1 MAKINL
7 LSPMVFNRIAAG
19 EVVEKP
25 CSVVKELVENSID
38 SGATNITVS
47 IERGGLG
54 KIEVTDNGSGIEF
67 DDLKNALL
75 PHATSK
81 ISKIED
87 LDQIA
92 TLGFRGE
99 ALSSIASVCEIEIIS
114 KTKDCEYGGKVKCL
128 FGQMEELTQIASI
141 DGTRIVVR
149 NLFHNVPARL
159 KFVRKDKT
167 EENDITN
174 FMARLILANPQI
186 SFSYLAD
193 GKQIYKHKGSDLK
206 TAICDIYGDGIEKD
220 LIEVKENKGNARLFG
235 YISRPEIAKANRTY
249 QTLIING
256 RYVINYMISSAI
268 SNVYEDFLMKGK
280 FPLYVLCLEIPFDE
294 VDVNVHPNKLE
305 VKFENS
311 SEIFSLFNSA
321 CFHALRKTNF
331 TTTPVSTLHE
341 FLSDDDNTIKFS
353 APVVGSVRLDTNEGV
368 SFKTPMQSATSNE
381 ELNFN
386 SKTSMLSEI
395 ILNQVQ
401 GEEKSTYKQDKLFS
415 VEEPPKIICTLF
427 DTYILL
433 QKGDDIYLVDQHA
446 AHERLNYDKLKQR
459 MASMSGLGQEVTVP
473 IVINV
478 NAQEENFLLDF
489 KNVFEEIGFKIEE
502 FGKGCYRVYEIPFI
516 LSGKDINEYF
526 QDIFKN
532 LNTFVNKPLDFIKDD
547 LCQKACKSSVKAG
560 NKLSNDEIRYLINK
574 LFENDATLLCPHG
587 RPIIVKL
594 TKTDIEKWFK
604 RIV

>member
-38 SGATNITVS
+38 SGATSISVS
-47 IERGGLG
+47 VERGGLG

-75 PHATSK
+75 AHATSK
-81 ISKIED
+81 ISKLED
-87 LDQIA
+87 LDNIG

-99 ALSSIASVCEIEIIS
+99 ALSSIASVSEIEIIS
-114 KTKDCEYGGKVKCL
+114 KTQDCEYGGKIRCL
-128 FGQMEELTQIASI
+128 FGRMEELTQIASI
-141 DGTRIVVR
+141 DGTRISVK

-174 FMARLILANPQI
+174 YMARLILANPHI
-186 SFSYLAD
+186 SFSYVAD
-193 GKQIYKHKGSDLK
+193 GKQVYKHKASDLK
-206 TAICDIYGDGIEKD
+206 TAICDIYGEEIGKD
-220 LIEVKENKGNARLFG
+220 LIEVNQTRGNMTLHG

-268 SNVYEDFLMKGK
+268 SNVYEDYLMKGK
-280 FPLYVLCLEIPFDE
+280 FPLYVLCLDLPVDE

-311 SEIFSLFNSA
+311 GAIFSLFSDA
-321 CFHALRKTNF
+321 CFHALHETNF
-331 TTTPVSTLHE
+331 TTTPVSPVEEVAT
-341 FLSDDDNTIKFS
+341 DNFIKFS
-353 APVVGSVRLDTNEGV
+353 APTVERVTLGVNEGV
-368 SFKTPMQSATSNE
+368 SFQNE
-381 ELNFN
+381 EKPDENITFN
-386 SKTSMLSEI
+386 SKTSLLSEI
-395 ILNQVQ
+395 ILKQVQ
-401 GEEKSTYKQDKLFS
+401 GEDKSLYKQDELFR
-415 VEEPPKIICTLF
+415 VEEPTRILCTLF

-433 QKGDDIYLVDQHA
+433 QKGDDIFLVDQHA
-446 AHERLNYDKLKQR
+446 AHERLNYDKLKQKLET
-459 MASMSGLGQEVTVP
+459 MTNISQSLVLPV
-473 IVINV
+473 IINV
-478 NAQEENFLLDF
+478 NNQEDNFLQE
-489 KNVFEEIGFKIEE
+489 NQQVFEQIGFKIEE
-502 FGKGCYRVYEIPFI
+502 YGKCCYRVFEIPFV
-516 LSGKDINEYF
+516 LAGKDINEYF

-560 NKLSNDEIRYLINK
+560 NKLSNEEIKILIDSLATNK
-574 LFENDATLLCPHG
+574 STLLCPHG

-594 TKTDIEKWFK
+594 TRTDIEKWFK

>member
-1 MAKINL
+1 M

-38 SGATNITVS
+38 SGATSISVS
-47 IERGGLG
+47 VERGGLG

-75 PHATSK
+75 AHATSK
-81 ISKIED
+81 ISKLED
-87 LDQIA
+87 LDNIG

-99 ALSSIASVCEIEIIS
+99 ALSSIASVSEIEIIS
-114 KTKDCEYGGKVKCL
+114 KTLDCDFGGKIKCL
-128 FGQMEELTQIASI
+128 FGHMEELTQIASI
-141 DGTRIVVR
+141 DGTRISVK

-174 FMARLILANPQI
+174 YMARLILANPHI
-186 SFSYLAD
+186 SFSYVAD
-193 GKQIYKHKGSDLK
+193 GKQVYKHKASDLK
-206 TAICDIYGDGIEKD
+206 TAICDIYGEEIGKD
-220 LIEVKENKGNARLFG
+220 LIEVNQTRGNMTLHG

-268 SNVYEDFLMKGK
+268 SNVYEDYLMKGK
-280 FPLYVLCLEIPFDE
+280 FPLYVLCLDLPVDE

-311 SEIFSLFNSA
+311 GAIFSLCSDA
-321 CFHALRKTNF
+321 CFHALHETNF
-331 TTTPVSTLHE
+331 TTTPASPVEEIETNN
-341 FLSDDDNTIKFS
+341 FIKFS
-353 APVVGSVRLDTNEGV
+353 APIVERVTLGVNEGV
-368 SFKTPMQSATSNE
+368 SFQNE
-381 ELNFN
+381 EKTDENITFN
-386 SKTSMLSEI
+386 SKTSLLSEI
-395 ILNQVQ
+395 ILKQVQ
-401 GEEKSTYKQDKLFS
+401 GEDKSLYKQDEFFR
-415 VEEPPKIICTLF
+415 VEEPTRILCTLF

-459 MASMSGLGQEVTVP
+459 LETMTNISQSLVLPV
-473 IVINV
+473 IINV
-478 NAQEENFLLDF
+478 NNQEDNFLQE
-489 KNVFEEIGFKIEE
+489 NQQVFEQIGFKIEE
-502 FGKGCYRVYEIPFI
+502 YGKCCYRVFEIPFV
-516 LSGKDINEYF
+516 LAGKDINEYF
-526 QDIFKN
+526 QDVFKN

-560 NKLSNDEIRYLINK
+560 NKLTNEEIKILIDSLATNK
-574 LFENDATLLCPHG
+574 STLLCPHG

-594 TKTDIEKWFK
+594 TRTDIEKWFK

>member
-7 LSPMVFNRIAAG
+7 LSPMIFNRIAAG

-38 SGATNITVS
+38 SGASDISVC
-47 IERGGLG
+47 IEHGGLG

-75 PHATSK
+75 AHATSK
-81 ISKIED
+81 ISKLED
-87 LDQIA
+87 LDNIG

-99 ALSSIASVCEIEIIS
+99 ALSSIASVSEIEIIS
-114 KTKDCEYGGKVKCL
+114 KTPDCEFGGKIKCL
-128 FGQMEELTQIASI
+128 FGHMEELTQIASI
-141 DGTRIVVR
+141 DGTRISVK

-174 FMARLILANPQI
+174 FMARLILANPHI
-186 SFSYLAD
+186 SFSYTAD
-193 GKQIYKHKGSDLK
+193 GKQIYKHKASDLK
-206 TAICDIYGDGIEKD
+206 TAICDIYGEEIGKD
-220 LIEVKENKGNARLFG
+220 LIEVNQTRGNMTLHG

-268 SNVYEDFLMKGK
+268 SNVYEDYLMKGK
-280 FPLYVLCLEIPFDE
+280 FPLYVLCLDLPVDE

-311 SEIFSLFNSA
+311 GAIFSLFSDA
-321 CFHALRKTNF
+321 CFHALHEINF
-331 TTTPVSTLHE
+331 TTTPVSPVEEVAT
-341 FLSDDDNTIKFS
+341 DNYIKFS
-353 APVVGSVRLDTNEGV
+353 APTVERVTLGVNEGV
-368 SFKTPMQSATSNE
+368 SFQNE
-381 ELNFN
+381 EKPDENITFN
-386 SKTSMLSEI
+386 SKTSLLSEI
-395 ILNQVQ
+395 ILKQVQ
-401 GEEKSTYKQDKLFS
+401 GEDKSLYKQDELFR
-415 VEEPPKIICTLF
+415 VEEPTRILCTLF

-433 QKGDDIYLVDQHA
+433 QKGDDIFLVDQHA

-459 MASMSGLGQEVTVP
+459 LETMTNISQSLVLPV
-473 IVINV
+473 IINV
-478 NAQEENFLLDF
+478 NNQEDNFLQENQ
-489 KNVFEEIGFKIEE
+489 KVFEQIGFKIEE
-502 FGKGCYRVYEIPFI
+502 YGKCCYRVFEIPFV
-516 LSGKDINEYF
+516 LAGKDINEYF
-526 QDIFKN
+526 QDVFKN

-560 NKLSNDEIRYLINK
+560 NKLSNEEIKILIDSLATNK
-574 LFENDATLLCPHG
+574 STLLCPHG

-594 TKTDIEKWFK
+594 TRTDIEKWFK

>member
-7 LSPMVFNRIAAG
+7 LSPMIFNRIAAG

-38 SGATNITVS
+38 SGATSISVS
-47 IERGGLG
+47 VERGGLG

-67 DDLKNALL
+67 DELKNALL
-75 PHATSK
+75 AHATSK
-81 ISKIED
+81 ISKLED
-87 LDQIA
+87 LDNIG

-99 ALSSIASVCEIEIIS
+99 ALSSIASVSEIEIIS
-114 KTKDCEYGGKVKCL
+114 KTPDCEFGGKIKCL
-128 FGQMEELTQIASI
+128 FGRMEELTQIASI
-141 DGTRIVVR
+141 DGTRISVK

-174 FMARLILANPQI
+174 FMARLILANPHI
-186 SFSYLAD
+186 SFSYVAD
-193 GKQIYKHKGSDLK
+193 GKQVYKHKASDLK
-206 TAICDIYGDGIEKD
+206 TAICDIYGEEIGKD
-220 LIEVKENKGNARLFG
+220 LIEVNQTRGNMTLHG

-268 SNVYEDFLMKGK
+268 SNVYEDYLMKGK
-280 FPLYVLCLEIPFDE
+280 FPLYVLCLDLPVDE

-311 SEIFSLFNSA
+311 SLIFSLFSDA
-321 CFHALRKTNF
+321 CFHALHETNF
-331 TTTPVSTLHE
+331 TTTPVSPVEEIET
-341 FLSDDDNTIKFS
+341 DNFIKFS
-353 APVVGSVRLDTNEGV
+353 APTVERVTLGVNEGV
-368 SFKTPMQSATSNE
+368 SFQNE
-381 ELNFN
+381 EKPDENITFN
-386 SKTSMLSEI
+386 SKTSLLSEI
-395 ILNQVQ
+395 ILKQVQ
-401 GEEKSTYKQDKLFS
+401 GEDKSLYKQDELFR
-415 VEEPPKIICTLF
+415 VEEPTRILCTLF

-433 QKGDDIYLVDQHA
+433 QKGDDIFLVDQHA

-459 MASMSGLGQEVTVP
+459 LETMTNISQSLVLPV
-473 IVINV
+473 IINV
-478 NAQEENFLLDF
+478 NNQEDNFLQE
-489 KNVFEEIGFKIEE
+489 NQQVFEQIGFKIEE
-502 FGKGCYRVYEIPFI
+502 YGKCCYRVFEIPFV
-516 LSGKDINEYF
+516 LAGKDINEYF
-526 QDIFKN
+526 QDVFKN

-560 NKLSNDEIRYLINK
+560 NKLSNEEIKILIDSLATNK
-574 LFENDATLLCPHG
+574 STLLCPHG

-594 TKTDIEKWFK
+594 TRTDIEKWFK

>member
-7 LSPMVFNRIAAG
+7 LSPMIFNRIAAG

-38 SGATNITVS
+38 SGASDISVC

-75 PHATSK
+75 AHATSK
-81 ISKIED
+81 ISKLED
-87 LDQIA
+87 LDNIG

-99 ALSSIASVCEIEIIS
+99 ALSSIASVSEIEIIS
-114 KTKDCEYGGKVKCL
+114 KTPDCEFGGKIKCL
-128 FGQMEELTQIASI
+128 FGHMEELTQIASI
-141 DGTRIVVR
+141 DGTRISVK

-174 FMARLILANPQI
+174 FMARLILANPHI
-186 SFSYLAD
+186 SFSYTAD
-193 GKQIYKHKGSDLK
+193 GKQIYKHKASDLK
-206 TAICDIYGDGIEKD
+206 TAICDIYGEEIEKD
-220 LIEVKENKGNARLFG
+220 LIEVNQTRGNMTLHG

-268 SNVYEDFLMKGK
+268 SNVYEDYLMKGK
-280 FPLYVLCLEIPFDE
+280 FPLYVLCLDLPVDE

-311 SEIFSLFNSA
+311 GLIFSLFSDA
-321 CFHALRKTNF
+321 CFHALHETNF
-331 TTTPVSTLHE
+331 TTTPVSPVEEAAT
-341 FLSDDDNTIKFS
+341 DNYIKFS
-353 APVVGSVRLDTNEGV
+353 APTVERVTLGVNEGV
-368 SFKTPMQSATSNE
+368 SFQNE
-381 ELNFN
+381 EKPDENITFN
-386 SKTSMLSEI
+386 SKTSLLSEI
-395 ILNQVQ
+395 ILKQVQ
-401 GEEKSTYKQDKLFS
+401 GEDKSLYKQDELFR
-415 VEEPPKIICTLF
+415 VEEPTRILCTLF

-459 MASMSGLGQEVTVP
+459 LETMTNISQSLVLPV
-473 IVINV
+473 IINV
-478 NAQEENFLLDF
+478 NNQEDNFLQE
-489 KNVFEEIGFKIEE
+489 NQQVFEQIGFKIEE
-502 FGKGCYRVYEIPFI
+502 YGKCCYRVFEIPFV
-516 LSGKDINEYF
+516 LAGKDINEYF
-526 QDIFKN
+526 QDVFKN

-560 NKLSNDEIRYLINK
+560 NKLSNEEIKILIDSLATNK
-574 LFENDATLLCPHG
+574 STLLCPHG

-594 TKTDIEKWFK
+594 TRTDIEKWFK

>member
-7 LSPMVFNRIAAG
+7 LSPMIFNRIAAG

-38 SGATNITVS
+38 SGASDISVC

-54 KIEVTDNGSGIEF
+54 KIEVTDNGSGIDF

-75 PHATSK
+75 AHATSK
-81 ISKIED
+81 ISKLED
-87 LDQIA
+87 LDNIG

-99 ALSSIASVCEIEIIS
+99 ALSSIASVSEIEIIS
-114 KTKDCEYGGKVKCL
+114 KTQDCEYGGKIRCL

-141 DGTRIVVR
+141 DGTRISVK

-174 FMARLILANPQI
+174 FMARLILANPHI
-186 SFSYLAD
+186 SFSYTAD
-193 GKQIYKHKGSDLK
+193 GKQIYKHKASDLK
-206 TAICDIYGDGIEKD
+206 TAICDIYGEEIGKD
-220 LIEVKENKGNARLFG
+220 LIEVNQTRGNMTLHG

-268 SNVYEDFLMKGK
+268 SNVYEDYLMKGK
-280 FPLYVLCLEIPFDE
+280 FPLYVLCLDLPVDE

-311 SEIFSLFNSA
+311 GLIFSLFSDA
-321 CFHALRKTNF
+321 CFHALHETNF
-331 TTTPVSTLHE
+331 TTTPVSPVEEIET
-341 FLSDDDNTIKFS
+341 DNFIKFS
-353 APVVGSVRLDTNEGV
+353 APTVERVTLGVNEGV
-368 SFKTPMQSATSNE
+368 SFQNE
-381 ELNFN
+381 EKPDENITFN
-386 SKTSMLSEI
+386 SKTSLLSEI
-395 ILNQVQ
+395 ILKQVQ
-401 GEEKSTYKQDKLFS
+401 GEDKSLYKQDELFR
-415 VEEPPKIICTLF
+415 VEEPTRILCTLF

-433 QKGDDIYLVDQHA
+433 QKGDDIFLVDQHA
-446 AHERLNYDKLKQR
+446 AHERLNYDNLKQR
-459 MASMSGLGQEVTVP
+459 LETMTNISQSLVLPV
-473 IVINV
+473 IINV
-478 NAQEENFLLDF
+478 NNQEDNFLQE
-489 KNVFEEIGFKIEE
+489 NQQVFEQIGFKIEE
-502 FGKGCYRVYEIPFI
+502 YGKCCYRVFEIPFV
-516 LSGKDINEYF
+516 LAGKDINEYF
-526 QDIFKN
+526 QDVFKN

-560 NKLSNDEIRYLINK
+560 NKLSNEEIKILIDSLATNK
-574 LFENDATLLCPHG
+574 STLLCPHG

-594 TKTDIEKWFK
+594 TRTDIEKWFK

>member
-7 LSPMVFNRIAAG
+7 LSPMIFNRIAAG

-38 SGATNITVS
+38 SGASDISVC

-75 PHATSK
+75 AHATSK
-81 ISKIED
+81 ISKLED
-87 LDQIA
+87 LDNIG

-99 ALSSIASVCEIEIIS
+99 ALSSIASVSEIEIIS
-114 KTKDCEYGGKVKCL
+114 KTPDCEFGGKIKCL

-141 DGTRIVVR
+141 DGTRISVK

-174 FMARLILANPQI
+174 FMARLILANPHI
-186 SFSYLAD
+186 SFSYTAD
-193 GKQIYKHKGSDLK
+193 GKQIYKHKASDLK
-206 TAICDIYGDGIEKD
+206 TAICDIYGEEIGKD
-220 LIEVKENKGNARLFG
+220 LIEVNQTRGNMTLHG

-256 RYVINYMISSAI
+256 RYVINYMISNAI
-268 SNVYEDFLMKGK
+268 SNVYEDYLMKGK
-280 FPLYVLCLEIPFDE
+280 FPLYVLCLDLPVDE

-311 SEIFSLFNSA
+311 GAIFSLFSDA
-321 CFHALRKTNF
+321 CFHALHETNF
-331 TTTPVSTLHE
+331 TTTPVSPVEEVAT
-341 FLSDDDNTIKFS
+341 DNFIKFS
-353 APVVGSVRLDTNEGV
+353 APTVERVTLGVNEGV
-368 SFKTPMQSATSNE
+368 SFQNE
-381 ELNFN
+381 EKTDENITFN
-386 SKTSMLSEI
+386 SKTSLLSEI
-395 ILNQVQ
+395 ILKQVQ
-401 GEEKSTYKQDKLFS
+401 GEDKSLYKQDELFR
-415 VEEPPKIICTLF
+415 VEEPTRILCTLF

-459 MASMSGLGQEVTVP
+459 LETMTNISQSLVLPV
-473 IVINV
+473 IINV
-478 NAQEENFLLDF
+478 NNQEDNFLQE
-489 KNVFEEIGFKIEE
+489 NQQVFEQIGFKIEE
-502 FGKGCYRVYEIPFI
+502 YGKCCYRVFEIPFV
-516 LSGKDINEYF
+516 LAGKDINEYF
-526 QDIFKN
+526 QDVFKN

-560 NKLSNDEIRYLINK
+560 NKLSNEEIKILIDSLATNK
-574 LFENDATLLCPHG
+574 STLLCPHG

-594 TKTDIEKWFK
+594 TRTDIEKWFK

>member
-1 MAKINL
+1 M

-38 SGATNITVS
+38 SGATSISVS
-47 IERGGLG
+47 VERGGLG

-75 PHATSK
+75 AHATSK
-81 ISKIED
+81 ISKLED
-87 LDQIA
+87 LNNIG

-99 ALSSIASVCEIEIIS
+99 ALSSIASVSEIEIIS
-114 KTKDCEYGGKVKCL
+114 KTPDCEFGGKIRCL

-141 DGTRIVVR
+141 DGTRISVK

-159 KFVRKDKT
+159 KFIRKDKT

-174 FMARLILANPQI
+174 FMARLILANPHI
-186 SFSYLAD
+186 SFSYTAD
-193 GKQIYKHKGSDLK
+193 GKQIYKHKASDLK
-206 TAICDIYGDGIEKD
+206 TAICDIYGEEIGKD
-220 LIEVKENKGNARLFG
+220 LIEVNQTRGNMTLHG

-268 SNVYEDFLMKGK
+268 SNVYEDYLMKGK
-280 FPLYVLCLEIPFDE
+280 FPLYVLCLDLPVDE

-311 SEIFSLFNSA
+311 GLIFSLFSDA
-321 CFHALRKTNF
+321 CFHALHETNF
-331 TTTPVSTLHE
+331 TTTPVSPVEEVAT
-341 FLSDDDNTIKFS
+341 DNYIKFS
-353 APVVGSVRLDTNEGV
+353 APTVERVTLGVNEGV
-368 SFKTPMQSATSNE
+368 SFQNE
-381 ELNFN
+381 EKPDENITFN
-386 SKTSMLSEI
+386 SKTSLLSEI
-395 ILNQVQ
+395 ILKQVQ
-401 GEEKSTYKQDKLFS
+401 GEDKSLYKQDELFR
-415 VEEPPKIICTLF
+415 VEEPTRILCTLF

-433 QKGDDIYLVDQHA
+433 QKGDDIFLVDQHA

-459 MASMSGLGQEVTVP
+459 LETMTNISQSLVLPV
-473 IVINV
+473 IINV
-478 NAQEENFLLDF
+478 NNQEDNFLQE
-489 KNVFEEIGFKIEE
+489 NQQVFEQIGFKIEE
-502 FGKGCYRVYEIPFI
+502 YGKCCYRVFEIPFV
-516 LSGKDINEYF
+516 LAGKDINEYF
-526 QDIFKN
+526 QDVFKN

-560 NKLSNDEIRYLINK
+560 NKLSNEEIKILIDSLATNK
-574 LFENDATLLCPHG
+574 STLLCPHG

-594 TKTDIEKWFK
+594 TRTDIEKWFK

>member
-7 LSPMVFNRIAAG
+7 LSPMIFNRIAAG

-38 SGATNITVS
+38 SGASDISVC

-67 DDLKNALL
+67 DELKNALL
-75 PHATSK
+75 AHATSK
-81 ISKIED
+81 ISKLED
-87 LDQIA
+87 LDNIG

-99 ALSSIASVCEIEIIS
+99 ALSSIASVSEIEIIS
-114 KTKDCEYGGKVKCL
+114 KTPDCEFGGKIKCL
-128 FGQMEELTQIASI
+128 FGHMEELTQIASI
-141 DGTRIVVR
+141 DGTRISVK

-174 FMARLILANPQI
+174 FMARLILANPHI
-186 SFSYLAD
+186 SFSYTAD
-193 GKQIYKHKGSDLK
+193 GKQIYKHKASDLK
-206 TAICDIYGDGIEKD
+206 TAICDIYGEEIGKD
-220 LIEVKENKGNARLFG
+220 LIEVNQTRGNMTLHG

-268 SNVYEDFLMKGK
+268 SNVYEDYLMKGK
-280 FPLYVLCLEIPFDE
+280 FPLYVLCLDLPVDE

-311 SEIFSLFNSA
+311 GAIFSLFSDA
-321 CFHALRKTNF
+321 CFHALHEINF
-331 TTTPVSTLHE
+331 TTTPVSPVEEVAT
-341 FLSDDDNTIKFS
+341 DNYIKFS
-353 APVVGSVRLDTNEGV
+353 APTVERVTLGVNEGV
-368 SFKTPMQSATSNE
+368 SFQNE
-381 ELNFN
+381 EKPDENITFN
-386 SKTSMLSEI
+386 SKTSLLSEI
-395 ILNQVQ
+395 ILKQVQ
-401 GEEKSTYKQDKLFS
+401 GEDKSLYKQDELFR
-415 VEEPPKIICTLF
+415 VEEPTRILCTLF

-433 QKGDDIYLVDQHA
+433 QKGDDIFLVDQHA

-459 MASMSGLGQEVTVP
+459 LETMTNISQSLVLPV
-473 IVINV
+473 IINV
-478 NAQEENFLLDF
+478 NNQEDNFLQE
-489 KNVFEEIGFKIEE
+489 NQQVFEQIGFKIEE
-502 FGKGCYRVYEIPFI
+502 YGKCCYRVFEIPFV
-516 LSGKDINEYF
+516 LAGKDINEYF
-526 QDIFKN
+526 QDVFKN

-560 NKLSNDEIRYLINK
+560 NKLSNEEIKILIDSLATNK
-574 LFENDATLLCPHG
+574 STLLCPHG

-594 TKTDIEKWFK
+594 TRTDIEKWFK

>member
-1 MAKINL
+1 M

-38 SGATNITVS
+38 SGATSISVS
-47 IERGGLG
+47 VERGGLG

-75 PHATSK
+75 AHATSK
-81 ISKIED
+81 ISKLED
-87 LDQIA
+87 LDNIG

-99 ALSSIASVCEIEIIS
+99 ALSSIASVSEIEIIS
-114 KTKDCEYGGKVKCL
+114 KTSDCEFGGKIKCL
-128 FGQMEELTQIASI
+128 FGHMEELTQIASI
-141 DGTRIVVR
+141 DGTRISVK

-174 FMARLILANPQI
+174 YMARLILANPHI
-186 SFSYLAD
+186 SFSYVAD
-193 GKQIYKHKGSDLK
+193 GKQVYKHKASYLK
-206 TAICDIYGDGIEKD
+206 TAICDIYGEEIGKD
-220 LIEVKENKGNARLFG
+220 LIEVNQTRGNMTLHG

-268 SNVYEDFLMKGK
+268 SNVYEDYLMKGK
-280 FPLYVLCLEIPFDE
+280 FPLYVLCLDLPHDE
-294 VDVNVHPNKLE
+294 VDVNVHPSKLE

-311 SEIFSLFNSA
+311 GAIFSLFSDA
-321 CFHALRKTNF
+321 CFHALHETNF
-331 TTTPVSTLHE
+331 TTTPASPIEEIET
-341 FLSDDDNTIKFS
+341 DNFIKFS
-353 APVVGSVRLDTNEGV
+353 APTVDRVTLGVNEGV
-368 SFKTPMQSATSNE
+368 SFQNE
-381 ELNFN
+381 EKPDENITFN
-386 SKTSMLSEI
+386 SKTSLLSEI
-395 ILNQVQ
+395 ILKQVQ
-401 GEEKSTYKQDKLFS
+401 GEDKSLYKQDELFR
-415 VEEPPKIICTLF
+415 VEEPTRILCTLF

-459 MASMSGLGQEVTVP
+459 LETMTNISQSLVLPV
-473 IVINV
+473 IINV
-478 NAQEENFLLDF
+478 NNQEDNFLQE
-489 KNVFEEIGFKIEE
+489 NQQVFEQIGFKIEE
-502 FGKGCYRVYEIPFI
+502 YGKCCYRVFEIPFV
-516 LSGKDINEYF
+516 LAGKDINEYF
-526 QDIFKN
+526 QDVFKN

-560 NKLSNDEIRYLINK
+560 NKLSNEEIKILIDSFATNK
-574 LFENDATLLCPHG
+574 STLLCPHG

-594 TKTDIEKWFK
+594 TRTDIEKWFK

>member
-7 LSPMVFNRIAAG
+7 LSPMIFNRIAAG

-38 SGATNITVS
+38 SGASDISVC

-75 PHATSK
+75 AHATSK
-81 ISKIED
+81 ISKLED
-87 LDQIA
+87 LDNIG

-99 ALSSIASVCEIEIIS
+99 ALSSIASVSEIEIIS
-114 KTKDCEYGGKVKCL
+114 KTPDCEFGGKIKCL
-128 FGQMEELTQIASI
+128 FGHMEELTQIASI
-141 DGTRIVVR
+141 DGTRISVK

-174 FMARLILANPQI
+174 FMARLILANPHI
-186 SFSYLAD
+186 SFSYTAD
-193 GKQIYKHKGSDLK
+193 GKQIYKHKASDLK
-206 TAICDIYGDGIEKD
+206 TAICDIYGEEIGKD
-220 LIEVKENKGNARLFG
+220 LIEVNQTRGNMTLHG

-268 SNVYEDFLMKGK
+268 SNVYEDYLMKGK
-280 FPLYVLCLEIPFDE
+280 FPLYVLCLDLPVDE

-311 SEIFSLFNSA
+311 GLIFSLFSDA
-321 CFHALRKTNF
+321 CFHALHETNF
-331 TTTPVSTLHE
+331 TTTPVSPVEEAAT
-341 FLSDDDNTIKFS
+341 DNYIKFS
-353 APVVGSVRLDTNEGV
+353 APTVERVTLGVNEGV
-368 SFKTPMQSATSNE
+368 SFQNE
-381 ELNFN
+381 EKPDENITFN
-386 SKTSMLSEI
+386 SKTSLLSEI
-395 ILNQVQ
+395 ILKQVQ
-401 GEEKSTYKQDKLFS
+401 GEDKSLYKQDELFR
-415 VEEPPKIICTLF
+415 VEEPTRILCTLF

-459 MASMSGLGQEVTVP
+459 LETMTNISQSLVFPV
-473 IVINV
+473 IINV
-478 NAQEENFLLDF
+478 NNQEDNFLQE
-489 KNVFEEIGFKIEE
+489 NQQVFEQIGFKIEE
-502 FGKGCYRVYEIPFI
+502 YGKCCYRVFEIPFV
-516 LSGKDINEYF
+516 LAGKDINEYF
-526 QDIFKN
+526 QDVFKN

-560 NKLSNDEIRYLINK
+560 NKLSNEEIKILIDSLATNK
-574 LFENDATLLCPHG
+574 STLLCPHG

-594 TKTDIEKWFK
+594 TRTDIEKWFK

>member
-1 MAKINL
+1 M

-38 SGATNITVS
+38 SGATSISVS
-47 IERGGLG
+47 VERGGLG

-75 PHATSK
+75 AHATSK
-81 ISKIED
+81 ISKLED
-87 LDQIA
+87 LDNIG

-99 ALSSIASVCEIEIIS
+99 ALSSIASVSEIEIIS
-114 KTKDCEYGGKVKCL
+114 KTSDCEFGGKIKCL
-128 FGQMEELTQIASI
+128 FGHMEELTQIASI
-141 DGTRIVVR
+141 DGTRISVK

-174 FMARLILANPQI
+174 YMARLILANPHI
-186 SFSYLAD
+186 SFSYVAD
-193 GKQIYKHKGSDLK
+193 GKQVYKHKASDLK
-206 TAICDIYGDGIEKD
+206 TAICDIYGEEIGKD
-220 LIEVKENKGNARLFG
+220 LIEVNQTRGNMTLHG

-268 SNVYEDFLMKGK
+268 SNVYEDYLMKGK
-280 FPLYVLCLEIPFDE
+280 FPLYVLCLDLPHDE
-294 VDVNVHPNKLE
+294 VDVNVHPSKLE

-311 SEIFSLFNSA
+311 GAIFSLFSDA
-321 CFHALRKTNF
+321 CFHALHETNF
-331 TTTPVSTLHE
+331 TTTPASPIEEIET
-341 FLSDDDNTIKFS
+341 DNFIKFS
-353 APVVGSVRLDTNEGV
+353 APTVERVTLGVNEGV
-368 SFKTPMQSATSNE
+368 SFQNE
-381 ELNFN
+381 EKTDENITFN
-386 SKTSMLSEI
+386 SKTSLLSEI
-395 ILNQVQ
+395 ILKQVQ
-401 GEEKSTYKQDKLFS
+401 GEDKSLYKQDELFR
-415 VEEPPKIICTLF
+415 VEEPTRILCTLF

-459 MASMSGLGQEVTVP
+459 LETMTNISQSLVLPV
-473 IVINV
+473 IINV
-478 NAQEENFLLDF
+478 NNQEDNFLQE
-489 KNVFEEIGFKIEE
+489 NQQVFEQIGFKIEE
-502 FGKGCYRVYEIPFI
+502 YGKCCYRVFEIPFV
-516 LSGKDINEYF
+516 LAGKDINEYF
-526 QDIFKN
+526 QDVFKN

-560 NKLSNDEIRYLINK
+560 NKLTNEEIKILIDSLATNK
-574 LFENDATLLCPHG
+574 STLLCPHG

-594 TKTDIEKWFK
+594 TRTDIEKWFK

>member
-1 MAKINL
+1 M

-38 SGATNITVS
+38 SGATSISVS
-47 IERGGLG
+47 VERGGLG

-75 PHATSK
+75 AHATSK
-81 ISKIED
+81 ISKLED
-87 LDQIA
+87 LDNIG

-99 ALSSIASVCEIEIIS
+99 ALSSIASVSEIEIIS
-114 KTKDCEYGGKVKCL
+114 KTLDCEFGGKIKCL
-128 FGQMEELTQIASI
+128 FGHMEELTQIASI
-141 DGTRIVVR
+141 DGTRISVK

-174 FMARLILANPQI
+174 YMARLILANPHI
-186 SFSYLAD
+186 SFSYVAD
-193 GKQIYKHKGSDLK
+193 GKQVYKHKASDLK
-206 TAICDIYGDGIEKD
+206 TAICDIYGEEIGKD
-220 LIEVKENKGNARLFG
+220 LIEVNQTRGNMTLHG

-268 SNVYEDFLMKGK
+268 SNVYEDYLMKGK
-280 FPLYVLCLEIPFDE
+280 FPLYVLCLDLPVDE

-311 SEIFSLFNSA
+311 GAIFSLCSDA
-321 CFHALRKTNF
+321 CFHALHETNF
-331 TTTPVSTLHE
+331 TTTPASPVEEIETNN
-341 FLSDDDNTIKFS
+341 FIKFS
-353 APVVGSVRLDTNEGV
+353 APIVERVTLGVNEGV
-368 SFKTPMQSATSNE
+368 SFQNE
-381 ELNFN
+381 EKTDENITFN
-386 SKTSMLSEI
+386 SKTSLLSEI
-395 ILNQVQ
+395 ILKQVQ
-401 GEEKSTYKQDKLFS
+401 GEDKSLYKQDEFFR
-415 VEEPPKIICTLF
+415 VEEPTRILCTLF

-459 MASMSGLGQEVTVP
+459 LETMTNISQSLVLPV
-473 IVINV
+473 IINV
-478 NAQEENFLLDF
+478 NNQEDNFLQE
-489 KNVFEEIGFKIEE
+489 NQQVFEQIGFKIEE
-502 FGKGCYRVYEIPFI
+502 YGKCCYRVFEIPFV
-516 LSGKDINEYF
+516 LAGKDINEYF
-526 QDIFKN
+526 QDVFKN

-560 NKLSNDEIRYLINK
+560 NKLTNEEIKILIDSLATNK
-574 LFENDATLLCPHG
+574 STLLCPHG

-594 TKTDIEKWFK
+594 TRTDIEKWFK

>member
-7 LSPMVFNRIAAG
+7 LSPMIFNRIAAG

-38 SGATNITVS
+38 SGASDISVC

-54 KIEVTDNGSGIEF
+54 KIEVTDNGSGIDF

-75 PHATSK
+75 AHATSK
-81 ISKIED
+81 ISKLED
-87 LDQIA
+87 LDNIG

-99 ALSSIASVCEIEIIS
+99 ALSSIASVSEIEIIS
-114 KTKDCEYGGKVKCL
+114 KTPDCEFGGKIKCL
-128 FGQMEELTQIASI
+128 FGHMEELTQIASI
-141 DGTRIVVR
+141 DGTRISVK

-174 FMARLILANPQI
+174 FMARLILANPHI
-186 SFSYLAD
+186 SFSYTAD
-193 GKQIYKHKGSDLK
+193 GKQIYKHKASDLK
-206 TAICDIYGDGIEKD
+206 TAICDIYGEEIEKD
-220 LIEVKENKGNARLFG
+220 LIEVNQTRGNMTLHG

-268 SNVYEDFLMKGK
+268 SNVYEDYLMKGK
-280 FPLYVLCLEIPFDE
+280 FPLYVLCLDLPVDE

-311 SEIFSLFNSA
+311 GLIFSLFSDA
-321 CFHALRKTNF
+321 CFHALHETNF
-331 TTTPVSTLHE
+331 TTTPVSPVEEAAT
-341 FLSDDDNTIKFS
+341 DNYIKFS
-353 APVVGSVRLDTNEGV
+353 APTVERVTLGVNEGV
-368 SFKTPMQSATSNE
+368 SFQNE
-381 ELNFN
+381 EKPDENITFN
-386 SKTSMLSEI
+386 SKTSLLSEI
-395 ILNQVQ
+395 ILKQVQ
-401 GEEKSTYKQDKLFS
+401 GEDKSLYKQDELFR
-415 VEEPPKIICTLF
+415 VEEPTRILCTLF

-459 MASMSGLGQEVTVP
+459 LETMTNISQSLVFPV
-473 IVINV
+473 IINV
-478 NAQEENFLLDF
+478 NNQEDNFLQE
-489 KNVFEEIGFKIEE
+489 NQQVFEQIGFKIEE
-502 FGKGCYRVYEIPFI
+502 YGKCCYRVFEIPFV
-516 LSGKDINEYF
+516 LAGKDINEYF
-526 QDIFKN
+526 QDVFKN

-560 NKLSNDEIRYLINK
+560 NKLSNEEIKILIDSLATNK
-574 LFENDATLLCPHG
+574 STLLCPHG

-594 TKTDIEKWFK
+594 TRTDIEKWFK

>member
-7 LSPMVFNRIAAG
+7 LSPMIFNRIAAG

-38 SGATNITVS
+38 SGATSISVS
-47 IERGGLG
+47 VERGGLG

-67 DDLKNALL
+67 DELKNALL
-75 PHATSK
+75 AHATSK
-81 ISKIED
+81 ISKLED
-87 LDQIA
+87 LDNIG

-99 ALSSIASVCEIEIIS
+99 ALSSIASVSEIEIIS
-114 KTKDCEYGGKVKCL
+114 KTQDCEYGGKIRCL

-141 DGTRIVVR
+141 DGTRISVK

-174 FMARLILANPQI
+174 FMARLILANPHI
-186 SFSYLAD
+186 SFSYTAD
-193 GKQIYKHKGSDLK
+193 GKQIYKHKASDLK
-206 TAICDIYGDGIEKD
+206 TAICDIYGEEIEKD
-220 LIEVKENKGNARLFG
+220 LIEVNQTRGNMTLHG

-268 SNVYEDFLMKGK
+268 SNVYEDYLMKGK
-280 FPLYVLCLEIPFDE
+280 FPLYVLCLDLPVDE

-311 SEIFSLFNSA
+311 GLIFSLFSDA
-321 CFHALRKTNF
+321 CFHALHETNF
-331 TTTPVSTLHE
+331 TTTPVSPVEEVAT
-341 FLSDDDNTIKFS
+341 DNYIKFS
-353 APVVGSVRLDTNEGV
+353 APTVERVTLGVNEGV
-368 SFKTPMQSATSNE
+368 SFQNQEKPDENIT
-381 ELNFN
+381 FN
-386 SKTSMLSEI
+386 SKTSLLSEI
-395 ILNQVQ
+395 ILKQVQ
-401 GEEKSTYKQDKLFS
+401 GEDKSLYKQDELFR
-415 VEEPPKIICTLF
+415 VEEPTRILCTLF

-433 QKGDDIYLVDQHA
+433 QKGDDIFLVDQHA

-459 MASMSGLGQEVTVP
+459 LETMTNISQSLVFPV
-473 IVINV
+473 IINV
-478 NAQEENFLLDF
+478 NNQEDNFLQE
-489 KNVFEEIGFKIEE
+489 NQQVFEQIGFKIEE
-502 FGKGCYRVYEIPFI
+502 YGKCCYRVFEIPFV
-516 LSGKDINEYF
+516 LAGKDINEYF
-526 QDIFKN
+526 QDVFKN

-560 NKLSNDEIRYLINK
+560 NKLSNEEIKILIDSLATNK
-574 LFENDATLLCPHG
+574 STLLCPHG

-594 TKTDIEKWFK
+594 TRTDIEKWFK

>member
-7 LSPMVFNRIAAG
+7 LSPMIFNRIAAG

-38 SGATNITVS
+38 SGATSISVS
-47 IERGGLG
+47 VERGGLG

-75 PHATSK
+75 AHATSK
-81 ISKIED
+81 ISKLED
-87 LDQIA
+87 LDNIG

-99 ALSSIASVCEIEIIS
+99 ALSSIASVSEIEIIS
-114 KTKDCEYGGKVKCL
+114 KTPDCEFGGKIKCL
-128 FGQMEELTQIASI
+128 FGHMEDLTQIASI
-141 DGTRIVVR
+141 DGTRISVK

-174 FMARLILANPQI
+174 YMARLILANPHI
-186 SFSYLAD
+186 SFSYVAD
-193 GKQIYKHKGSDLK
+193 GKQVYKHKASDLK
-206 TAICDIYGDGIEKD
+206 TAICDIYGEEIGKD
-220 LIEVKENKGNARLFG
+220 LIEVNQTRGNMTLHG

-268 SNVYEDFLMKGK
+268 SNVYEDYLMKGK
-280 FPLYVLCLEIPFDE
+280 FPLYVLCLDLPVDE

-311 SEIFSLFNSA
+311 GAIFSLFSDA
-321 CFHALRKTNF
+321 CFHALHETNF
-331 TTTPVSTLHE
+331 TTTPVSPVEEIET
-341 FLSDDDNTIKFS
+341 DNFIKFS
-353 APVVGSVRLDTNEGV
+353 APTVERVTLGVNEGV
-368 SFKTPMQSATSNE
+368 SFQNE
-381 ELNFN
+381 EKPDENITFN
-386 SKTSMLSEI
+386 SKTSLLSEI
-395 ILNQVQ
+395 ILKQVQ
-401 GEEKSTYKQDKLFS
+401 GEDKSLYKQDELFR
-415 VEEPPKIICTLF
+415 VEEPTRILCTLF

-433 QKGDDIYLVDQHA
+433 QKGDDIFLVDQHA

-459 MASMSGLGQEVTVP
+459 LETMTNISQSLVLPV
-473 IVINV
+473 IINV
-478 NAQEENFLLDF
+478 NNQEDNFLQE
-489 KNVFEEIGFKIEE
+489 NQQVFEQIGFKIEE
-502 FGKGCYRVYEIPFI
+502 YGKCCYRVFEIPFV
-516 LSGKDINEYF
+516 LAGKDINEYF
-526 QDIFKN
+526 QDVFKN

-560 NKLSNDEIRYLINK
+560 NKLSNEEIKILIDSLATNK
-574 LFENDATLLCPHG
+574 STLLCPHG

-594 TKTDIEKWFK
+594 TRTDIEKWFK

>member
-1 MAKINL
+1 MAKINM

-38 SGATNITVS
+38 SGATSISVS
-47 IERGGLG
+47 VERGGLG

-75 PHATSK
+75 AHATSK
-81 ISKIED
+81 ISKLED
-87 LDQIA
+87 LDNIG

-99 ALSSIASVCEIEIIS
+99 ALSSIASVSEIEIIS
-114 KTKDCEYGGKVKCL
+114 KTSDCEFGGKIKCL
-128 FGQMEELTQIASI
+128 FGHMEELTQIASI
-141 DGTRIVVR
+141 DGTRISVK

-174 FMARLILANPQI
+174 YMARLILANPHI
-186 SFSYLAD
+186 SFSYVAD
-193 GKQIYKHKGSDLK
+193 GKQVYKHKASYLK
-206 TAICDIYGDGIEKD
+206 TAICDIYGEEIGKD
-220 LIEVKENKGNARLFG
+220 LIEVNQTRGNMTLHG

-268 SNVYEDFLMKGK
+268 SNVYEDYLMKGK
-280 FPLYVLCLEIPFDE
+280 FPLYVLCLDLPHDE
-294 VDVNVHPNKLE
+294 VDVNVHPSKLE

-311 SEIFSLFNSA
+311 GAIFSLFSDA
-321 CFHALRKTNF
+321 CFHALHETNF
-331 TTTPVSTLHE
+331 TTTPASPIEEIET
-341 FLSDDDNTIKFS
+341 DNFIKFS
-353 APVVGSVRLDTNEGV
+353 APTVDRVTLGVNEGV
-368 SFKTPMQSATSNE
+368 SFQNE
-381 ELNFN
+381 EKPDENITFN
-386 SKTSMLSEI
+386 SKTSLLSEI
-395 ILNQVQ
+395 ILKQVQ
-401 GEEKSTYKQDKLFS
+401 GEDKSLYKQDELFR
-415 VEEPPKIICTLF
+415 VEEPTRILCTLF

-459 MASMSGLGQEVTVP
+459 LETMTNISQSLVLPV
-473 IVINV
+473 IINV
-478 NAQEENFLLDF
+478 NNQEDNFLQE
-489 KNVFEEIGFKIEE
+489 NQQVFEQIGFKIEE
-502 FGKGCYRVYEIPFI
+502 YGKCCYRVFEIPFV
-516 LSGKDINEYF
+516 LAGKDINEYF
-526 QDIFKN
+526 QDVFKN

-560 NKLSNDEIRYLINK
+560 NKLSNEEIKILIDSFATNK
-574 LFENDATLLCPHG
+574 STLLCPHG

-594 TKTDIEKWFK
+594 TRTDIEKWFK

>member
-38 SGATNITVS
+38 SGATSIAVS
-47 IERGGLG
+47 VERGGLG

-75 PHATSK
+75 AHATSK
-81 ISKIED
+81 ISKLED
-87 LDQIA
+87 LDNIG

-99 ALSSIASVCEIEIIS
+99 ALSSIASVSEIEIIS
-114 KTKDCEYGGKVKCL
+114 KTPDCEFGGKIKCL
-128 FGQMEELTQIASI
+128 FGHMEELTQIASI
-141 DGTRIVVR
+141 DGTRISVK

-174 FMARLILANPQI
+174 YMARLILANPHI
-186 SFSYLAD
+186 SFSYVAD
-193 GKQIYKHKGSDLK
+193 GKQVYKHKASDLK
-206 TAICDIYGDGIEKD
+206 TAICDIYGEEIGKD
-220 LIEVKENKGNARLFG
+220 LIEVNQTRGNMTLHG

-268 SNVYEDFLMKGK
+268 SNVYEDYLMKGK
-280 FPLYVLCLEIPFDE
+280 FPLYVLCLDLPVDE

-311 SEIFSLFNSA
+311 GAIFSLFSDA
-321 CFHALRKTNF
+321 CFHALHETNF
-331 TTTPVSTLHE
+331 TTTPVSPVEEVAT
-341 FLSDDDNTIKFS
+341 DNFIKFS
-353 APVVGSVRLDTNEGV
+353 APTVERVTLGVNEGV
-368 SFKTPMQSATSNE
+368 SFQNE
-381 ELNFN
+381 EKPDENITFN
-386 SKTSMLSEI
+386 SKTSLLSEI
-395 ILNQVQ
+395 ILKQVQ
-401 GEEKSTYKQDKLFS
+401 GEDKSLYKQDELFR
-415 VEEPPKIICTLF
+415 VEEPTRILCTLF

-433 QKGDDIYLVDQHA
+433 QKGDDIFLVDQHA

-459 MASMSGLGQEVTVP
+459 LETMTNISQSLVLPV
-473 IVINV
+473 IINV
-478 NAQEENFLLDF
+478 NNQEDNFLQE
-489 KNVFEEIGFKIEE
+489 NQQVFEQIGFKIEE
-502 FGKGCYRVYEIPFI
+502 YGKCCYRVFEIPFV
-516 LSGKDINEYF
+516 LAGKDINEYF
-526 QDIFKN
+526 QDVFKN

-560 NKLSNDEIRYLINK
+560 NKLSNEEIKILIDSLATNK
-574 LFENDATLLCPHG
+574 STLLCPHG

-594 TKTDIEKWFK
+594 TRTDIEKWFK

>member
-38 SGATNITVS
+38 SGATSITVS

-67 DDLKNALL
+67 DELKNALL
-75 PHATSK
+75 AHATSK

-87 LDQIA
+87 LDNIA

-99 ALSSIASVCEIEIIS
+99 ALSSIASVSEIEIIS
-114 KTKDCEYGGKVKCL
+114 KTQTCEFGGKIKCL

-141 DGTRIVVR
+141 DGTRITVR

-174 FMARLILANPQI
+174 YMSRLILANPQI

-193 GKQIYKHKGSDLK
+193 GKQIYKHKSSDLK
-206 TAICDIYGDGIEKD
+206 TAICDIYGEGIEKD
-220 LIEVKENKGNARLFG
+220 LIEVKENKGNARLLG

-280 FPLYVLCLEIPFDE
+280 FPLYVLCLEIPYDE

-331 TTTPVSTLHE
+331 TTAPSSSMQE

-353 APVVGSVRLDTNEGV
+353 APSVGRVHLDTSEGV
-368 SFKTPMQSATSNE
+368 SFKPTPIQPTVE
-381 ELNFN
+381 DLNFN

-401 GEEKSTYKQDKLFS
+401 GTEKSTFKQDQLFS
-415 VEEPPKIICTLF
+415 VDEPPKIICTLF

-433 QKGDDIYLVDQHA
+433 HKKDDIFLVDQHA
-446 AHERLNYDKLKQR
+446 AHERLNFDKLKQR
-459 MASMSGLGQEVTVP
+459 MEDMSGLSQEVTVP

-478 NAQEENFLLDF
+478 NAQEENFLNEF
-489 KNVFEEIGFKIEE
+489 KHVFEEIGFKIEE
-502 FGKGCYRVYEIPFI
+502 FGNGCYRVYEVPFV
-516 LSGKDINEYF
+516 LVGKDINKYF

-560 NKLSNDEIRYLINK
+560 NKLSSDEIRYLINK

>member
-1 MAKINL
+1 MAKINM

-38 SGATNITVS
+38 SGATSISVS
-47 IERGGLG
+47 VERGGLG

-75 PHATSK
+75 AHATSK
-81 ISKIED
+81 ISKLED
-87 LDQIA
+87 LDNIG

-99 ALSSIASVCEIEIIS
+99 ALSSIASVSEIEIIS
-114 KTKDCEYGGKVKCL
+114 KTSDCEFGGKIKCL
-128 FGQMEELTQIASI
+128 FGHMEELTQIASI
-141 DGTRIVVR
+141 DGTRISVK

-174 FMARLILANPQI
+174 YMARLILANPHI
-186 SFSYLAD
+186 SFSYVAD
-193 GKQIYKHKGSDLK
+193 GKQVYKHKTSDLK
-206 TAICDIYGDGIEKD
+206 TAICDIYGEEIGKD
-220 LIEVKENKGNARLFG
+220 LIEVNQTRGNMTLHG

-268 SNVYEDFLMKGK
+268 SNVYEDYLMKGK
-280 FPLYVLCLEIPFDE
+280 FPLYVLCLDLPHDE
-294 VDVNVHPNKLE
+294 VDVNVHPSKLE

-311 SEIFSLFNSA
+311 GAIFSLFSDA
-321 CFHALRKTNF
+321 CFHALHETNF
-331 TTTPVSTLHE
+331 TTTPTSPVEEIET
-341 FLSDDDNTIKFS
+341 DNFIKFS
-353 APVVGSVRLDTNEGV
+353 APTVERVTLGVNEGV
-368 SFKTPMQSATSNE
+368 SFQNE
-381 ELNFN
+381 EKTDENITFN
-386 SKTSMLSEI
+386 SKTSLLSEI
-395 ILNQVQ
+395 ILKQVQ
-401 GEEKSTYKQDKLFS
+401 GEDKSLYKQDELFR
-415 VEEPPKIICTLF
+415 VEEPTRILCTLF

-459 MASMSGLGQEVTVP
+459 LETMTNISQSLVLPV
-473 IVINV
+473 IINV
-478 NAQEENFLLDF
+478 NNQEDNFLQE
-489 KNVFEEIGFKIEE
+489 NQQVFEQIGFKIEE
-502 FGKGCYRVYEIPFI
+502 YGKCCYRVFEIPFV
-516 LSGKDINEYF
+516 LAGKDINEYF
-526 QDIFKN
+526 QDVFKN

-560 NKLSNDEIRYLINK
+560 NKLTNEEIKILIDSLATNK
-574 LFENDATLLCPHG
+574 STLLCPHG

-594 TKTDIEKWFK
+594 TRTDIEKWFK

>member
-7 LSPMVFNRIAAG
+7 LSPMIFNRIAAG

-38 SGATNITVS
+38 SGATSISVS
-47 IERGGLG
+47 VERGGLG

-75 PHATSK
+75 AHATSK
-81 ISKIED
+81 ISKLED
-87 LDQIA
+87 LDNIG

-99 ALSSIASVCEIEIIS
+99 ALSSIASVSEIEIIS
-114 KTKDCEYGGKVKCL
+114 KTPDCEFGGKIKCL
-128 FGQMEELTQIASI
+128 FGHMEELTQIASI
-141 DGTRIVVR
+141 DGTRISVK

-174 FMARLILANPQI
+174 YMARLILANPHI
-186 SFSYLAD
+186 SFSYVAD
-193 GKQIYKHKGSDLK
+193 GKQVYKHKASDLK
-206 TAICDIYGDGIEKD
+206 TAICDIYGEEIGKD
-220 LIEVKENKGNARLFG
+220 LIEVNQTRGNMTLHG

-268 SNVYEDFLMKGK
+268 SNVYEDYLMKGK
-280 FPLYVLCLEIPFDE
+280 FPLYVLCLDLPVDE

-311 SEIFSLFNSA
+311 GAIFSLFSDA
-321 CFHALRKTNF
+321 CFHALHETNF
-331 TTTPVSTLHE
+331 TTTPVSPVEEVAT
-341 FLSDDDNTIKFS
+341 DNFIKFS
-353 APVVGSVRLDTNEGV
+353 APTVERVTLGVNEGV
-368 SFKTPMQSATSNE
+368 SFQNE
-381 ELNFN
+381 EKPDENITFN
-386 SKTSMLSEI
+386 SKTSLLSEI
-395 ILNQVQ
+395 ILKQVQ
-401 GEEKSTYKQDKLFS
+401 GEDKSLYKQDELFR
-415 VEEPPKIICTLF
+415 VEEPTRILCTLF

-433 QKGDDIYLVDQHA
+433 QKGDDIFLVDQHA

-459 MASMSGLGQEVTVP
+459 LETMTNISQSLVLPV
-473 IVINV
+473 IINV
-478 NAQEENFLLDF
+478 NNQEDNFLQENQ
-489 KNVFEEIGFKIEE
+489 KVFEQIGFKIEE
-502 FGKGCYRVYEIPFI
+502 YGKCCYRVYEIPFV
-516 LSGKDINEYF
+516 LAGKDINEYF
-526 QDIFKN
+526 QDVFKT

-560 NKLSNDEIRYLINK
+560 NKLSNEEIKILIDSLSTNK
-574 LFENDATLLCPHG
+574 STLLCPHG

-594 TKTDIEKWFK
+594 TRTDIEKWFK

>member
-7 LSPMVFNRIAAG
+7 LSPMIFNRIAAG

-38 SGATNITVS
+38 SGASDISVC

-67 DDLKNALL
+67 DELKNALL
-75 PHATSK
+75 AHATSK
-81 ISKIED
+81 ISKLED
-87 LDQIA
+87 LDNIG

-99 ALSSIASVCEIEIIS
+99 ALSSIASVSEIEIIS
-114 KTKDCEYGGKVKCL
+114 KTQDCEYGGKIRCL

-141 DGTRIVVR
+141 DGTRISVK

-174 FMARLILANPQI
+174 FMARLILANPHI
-186 SFSYLAD
+186 SFSYTAD
-193 GKQIYKHKGSDLK
+193 GKQIYKHKASDLK
-206 TAICDIYGDGIEKD
+206 TAICDIYGEEIGKD
-220 LIEVKENKGNARLFG
+220 LIEVNQTRGNMTLHG

-268 SNVYEDFLMKGK
+268 SNVYEDYLMKGK
-280 FPLYVLCLEIPFDE
+280 FPLYVLCLDLPVDE

-311 SEIFSLFNSA
+311 GAIFSLFSDA
-321 CFHALRKTNF
+321 CFHALHETNF
-331 TTTPVSTLHE
+331 TTTPVSPVDEVAT
-341 FLSDDDNTIKFS
+341 DNYIKFS
-353 APVVGSVRLDTNEGV
+353 APTVERVTLGVNEGV
-368 SFKTPMQSATSNE
+368 SFQNE
-381 ELNFN
+381 EKPDKNITFN
-386 SKTSMLSEI
+386 SKTSLLSEI
-395 ILNQVQ
+395 ILKQVQ
-401 GEEKSTYKQDKLFS
+401 GEDKSLYKQDELFR
-415 VEEPPKIICTLF
+415 VEEPTRILCTLF

-433 QKGDDIYLVDQHA
+433 QKGDDIFLVDQHA

-459 MASMSGLGQEVTVP
+459 LETMTNISQSLVLPV
-473 IVINV
+473 IINV
-478 NAQEENFLLDF
+478 NNQEDNFLQE
-489 KNVFEEIGFKIEE
+489 NQQVFEQIGFKIEE
-502 FGKGCYRVYEIPFI
+502 YGKCCYRVFEIPFV
-516 LSGKDINEYF
+516 LAGKDINEYF
-526 QDIFKN
+526 QDVFKN

-560 NKLSNDEIRYLINK
+560 NKLSNEEIKILIDSLATNK
-574 LFENDATLLCPHG
+574 STLLCPHG

-594 TKTDIEKWFK
+594 TRTDIEKWFK

>member
-1 MAKINL
+1 MAKINV

-25 CSVVKELVENSID
+25 CSVVKELVENAID
-38 SGATNITVS
+38 SGATNISVS
-47 IERGGLG
+47 VERGGLG

-75 PHATSK
+75 AHATSK
-81 ISKIED
+81 ISKLED
-87 LDQIA
+87 LDNIG

-99 ALSSIASVCEIEIIS
+99 ALSSIASVSEIEIIS
-114 KTKDCEYGGKVKCL
+114 KTPDCEFGGKIKCL
-128 FGQMEELTQIASI
+128 FGHMEELTQIASI
-141 DGTRIVVR
+141 DGTRISVK

-174 FMARLILANPQI
+174 YMARLILANPHI
-186 SFSYLAD
+186 SFSYVAD
-193 GKQIYKHKGSDLK
+193 GRQVYKHKASDLK
-206 TAICDIYGDGIEKD
+206 TAICDIYGEEIGKD
-220 LIEVKENKGNARLFG
+220 LIEVNQTRGTMTLHG

-268 SNVYEDFLMKGK
+268 SNVYEDYLMKGK
-280 FPLYVLCLEIPFDE
+280 FPLYVLCLDLPHDE
-294 VDVNVHPNKLE
+294 VDVNVHPSKLE

-311 SEIFSLFNSA
+311 GAIFSLFSDA
-321 CFHALRKTNF
+321 CFHALHETNF
-331 TTTPVSTLHE
+331 TTTPASPVEEVET
-341 FLSDDDNTIKFS
+341 DNFIKFS
-353 APVVGSVRLDTNEGV
+353 APAVERVTLGVNEGV
-368 SFKTPMQSATSNE
+368 SYQNE
-381 ELNFN
+381 EKTDENITFN
-386 SKTSMLSEI
+386 SKTSLLSEI
-395 ILNQVQ
+395 ILKQVQ
-401 GEEKSTYKQDKLFS
+401 GEDKSLYKQNELFR
-415 VEEPPKIICTLF
+415 VEEPTRILCTLF

-459 MASMSGLGQEVTVP
+459 LETMTNISQSLALP
-473 IVINV
+473 IIINV
-478 NAQEENFLLDF
+478 NNQEDSFLQENQ
-489 KNVFEEIGFKIEE
+489 KVFEQIGFKIEE
-502 FGKGCYRVYEIPFI
+502 YGKCCYRVYEIPFV

-526 QDIFKN
+526 QDVFKN
-532 LNTFVNKPLDFIKDD
+532 LNTFVNKPLEFIKDD

-560 NKLSNDEIRYLINK
+560 NKLTNEEIKILIDSLATNK
-574 LFENDATLLCPHG
+574 STLLCPHG

-594 TKTDIEKWFK
+594 NRTDIEKWFK

>member
-1 MAKINL
+1 M

-38 SGATNITVS
+38 SGATSISVS
-47 IERGGLG
+47 VERGGLG

-75 PHATSK
+75 AHATSK
-81 ISKIED
+81 ISKLED
-87 LDQIA
+87 LDNIG

-99 ALSSIASVCEIEIIS
+99 ALSSIASVSEIEIIS
-114 KTKDCEYGGKVKCL
+114 KTSDCEFGGKIKCL
-128 FGQMEELTQIASI
+128 FGHMEELTQIASI
-141 DGTRIVVR
+141 DGTRISVK

-174 FMARLILANPQI
+174 YMARLILANPHI
-186 SFSYLAD
+186 SFSYVAD
-193 GKQIYKHKGSDLK
+193 GKQVYKHKASDLK
-206 TAICDIYGDGIEKD
+206 TAICDIYGEEIGKD
-220 LIEVKENKGNARLFG
+220 LIEVNQTRGNMTLHG

-268 SNVYEDFLMKGK
+268 SNVYEDYLMKGK
-280 FPLYVLCLEIPFDE
+280 FPLYILCLDLPVDE

-311 SEIFSLFNSA
+311 GAIFSLFSDA
-321 CFHALRKTNF
+321 CFHALHETNF
-331 TTTPVSTLHE
+331 TTTPASPVEEIET
-341 FLSDDDNTIKFS
+341 DNFIKFS
-353 APVVGSVRLDTNEGV
+353 APTVERVTLGVNEGV
-368 SFKTPMQSATSNE
+368 SFQNE
-381 ELNFN
+381 EKPDENITFN
-386 SKTSMLSEI
+386 SKTSLLSEI
-395 ILNQVQ
+395 ILKQVQ
-401 GEEKSTYKQDKLFS
+401 GEDKSLYKQDELFR
-415 VEEPPKIICTLF
+415 VEEPTRILCTLF

-433 QKGDDIYLVDQHA
+433 QKGDDIFLVDQHA

-459 MASMSGLGQEVTVP
+459 LETMTNISQSLVLPV
-473 IVINV
+473 IINV
-478 NAQEENFLLDF
+478 NNQEDNFLQE
-489 KNVFEEIGFKIEE
+489 NQQVFEQIGFKIEE
-502 FGKGCYRVYEIPFI
+502 YGKCCYRVFEIPFV
-516 LSGKDINEYF
+516 LAGKDINEYF
-526 QDIFKN
+526 QDVFKN
-532 LNTFVNKPLDFIKDD
+532 LNTFINKPLDFIKDD

-560 NKLSNDEIRYLINK
+560 NKLTNEEIKILIDSLATNK
-574 LFENDATLLCPHG
+574 STLLCPHG

-594 TKTDIEKWFK
+594 TRTDIEKWFK

>member
-38 SGATNITVS
+38 SGATSISVS
-47 IERGGLG
+47 VERGGLG

-75 PHATSK
+75 AHATSK
-81 ISKIED
+81 ISKLED
-87 LDQIA
+87 LDNIG

-99 ALSSIASVCEIEIIS
+99 ALSSIASVSEIEIIS
-114 KTKDCEYGGKVKCL
+114 KTPDCEFGGKIKCL
-128 FGQMEELTQIASI
+128 FGHMEELTQIASI
-141 DGTRIVVR
+141 DGTRISVK

-159 KFVRKDKT
+159 KFVRKEKT

-174 FMARLILANPQI
+174 YMARLILANPHI
-186 SFSYLAD
+186 SFSYVSD
-193 GKQIYKHKGSDLK
+193 GKQVYKHKASDLK
-206 TAICDIYGDGIEKD
+206 TAICDIYGEEIGKD
-220 LIEVKENKGNARLFG
+220 LIEVNQTRGNMTLHG

-268 SNVYEDFLMKGK
+268 SNVYEDYLMKGK
-280 FPLYVLCLEIPFDE
+280 FPLYVLCLDLPHDE

-311 SEIFSLFNSA
+311 GAIFSLFSDA
-321 CFHALRKTNF
+321 CFHALHETNF
-331 TTTPVSTLHE
+331 TTTPASPVEEIET
-341 FLSDDDNTIKFS
+341 DNFIKFS
-353 APVVGSVRLDTNEGV
+353 TPTVERVTLGVNEGV
-368 SFKTPMQSATSNE
+368 SFQNE
-381 ELNFN
+381 EKPDENITFN
-386 SKTSMLSEI
+386 SKTSLLSEI
-395 ILNQVQ
+395 ILKQVQ
-401 GEEKSTYKQDKLFS
+401 GEDKSLYKQDELFR
-415 VEEPPKIICTLF
+415 VEEPTRILCTLF

-459 MASMSGLGQEVTVP
+459 LETMTNISQSLVLPV
-473 IVINV
+473 IINV
-478 NAQEENFLLDF
+478 NNQEDNFLQE
-489 KNVFEEIGFKIEE
+489 NQQVFEQIGFKIEE
-502 FGKGCYRVYEIPFI
+502 YGKCCYRVFEIPFV
-516 LSGKDINEYF
+516 LAGKDINEYF
-526 QDIFKN
+526 QDVFKN

-560 NKLSNDEIRYLINK
+560 NKLTNEEIKILIDSLATNK
-574 LFENDATLLCPHG
+574 STLLCPHG

-594 TKTDIEKWFK
+594 TRTDIEKWFK

>member
-1 MAKINL
+1 M

-38 SGATNITVS
+38 SGATSISVS
-47 IERGGLG
+47 VERGGLG

-75 PHATSK
+75 AHATSK
-81 ISKIED
+81 ISKLED
-87 LDQIA
+87 LDNIG

-99 ALSSIASVCEIEIIS
+99 ALSSIASVSEIEIIS
-114 KTKDCEYGGKVKCL
+114 KTSDCEFGGKIKCL
-128 FGQMEELTQIASI
+128 FGHMEELTQIASI
-141 DGTRIVVR
+141 DGTRISVK

-174 FMARLILANPQI
+174 YMARLILANPHI
-186 SFSYLAD
+186 SFSYVAD
-193 GKQIYKHKGSDLK
+193 GKQVYKHKASDLK
-206 TAICDIYGDGIEKD
+206 TAICDIYGEEIGKD
-220 LIEVKENKGNARLFG
+220 LIEVNQTRGNMTLHG

-268 SNVYEDFLMKGK
+268 SNVYEDYLMKGK
-280 FPLYVLCLEIPFDE
+280 FPLYVLCLDLPHDE
-294 VDVNVHPNKLE
+294 VDVNVHPSKLE

-311 SEIFSLFNSA
+311 GAIFSLFSDA
-321 CFHALRKTNF
+321 CFHALHETNF
-331 TTTPVSTLHE
+331 TTTPASPIEEIET
-341 FLSDDDNTIKFS
+341 DNFIKFS
-353 APVVGSVRLDTNEGV
+353 APTVERVTLGVNEGV
-368 SFKTPMQSATSNE
+368 SFQNE
-381 ELNFN
+381 EKTDENITFN
-386 SKTSMLSEI
+386 SKTSLLSEI
-395 ILNQVQ
+395 ILKQVQ
-401 GEEKSTYKQDKLFS
+401 GEDKSLYKQDELFR
-415 VEEPPKIICTLF
+415 VEEPTRILCTLF

-459 MASMSGLGQEVTVP
+459 LETMTNISQSLVLPV
-473 IVINV
+473 IINV
-478 NAQEENFLLDF
+478 NNQEDNFLQE
-489 KNVFEEIGFKIEE
+489 NQQVFEQIGFKIEE
-502 FGKGCYRVYEIPFI
+502 YGKCCYRVFEIPFV
-516 LSGKDINEYF
+516 LAGKDINEYF
-526 QDIFKN
+526 QDVFKN

-560 NKLSNDEIRYLINK
+560 NKLSNEEIKILIDSLATNK
-574 LFENDATLLCPHG
+574 STLLCPHG

-594 TKTDIEKWFK
+594 TRTDIEKWFK

>member
-38 SGATNITVS
+38 SGATNISIS

-75 PHATSK
+75 AHATSK
-81 ISKIED
+81 ISRLED
-87 LDQIA
+87 LDNIG

-99 ALSSIASVCEIEIIS
+99 ALSSIASVSEIEIIS
-114 KTKDCEYGGKVKCL
+114 KTRDCDYGGKIKCL

-141 DGTRIVVR
+141 DGTRITVK

-174 FMARLILANPQI
+174 FISRLILANPHI
-186 SFSYLAD
+186 SFSYVAD
-193 GKQIYKHKGSDLK
+193 GKQIYKHSASDLK
-206 TAICDIYGDGIEKD
+206 TAICDIYGDEIAKD
-220 LIEVKENKGNARLFG
+220 LIEVKQTRGNMTLFG

-256 RYVINYMISSAI
+256 RYVINFMISSAI
-268 SNVYEDFLMKGK
+268 SNVYEDYLMKGK
-280 FPLYVLCLEIPFDE
+280 FPLYVLCLNMPNDEI
-294 VDVNVHPNKLE
+294 DVNVHPNKLE

-311 SEIFSLFNSA
+311 GAIFSLFSDA
-321 CFHALRKTNF
+321 CFHALKDTNF
-331 TTTPVSTLHE
+331 TTTPVSHE
-341 FLSDDDNTIKFS
+341 EEVETDNFIKFS
-353 APVVGSVRLDTNEGV
+353 TPTIERVTLDLNEGV
-368 SFKTPMQSATSNE
+368 SYSKDENPPQNLTFSG
-381 ELNFN
+381 
-386 SKTSMLSEI
+386 KTSLLSEI
-395 ILNQVQ
+395 MLSQVQ
-401 GEEKSTYKQDKLFS
+401 GNEKSLYKQDELFK
-415 VEEPPKIICTLF
+415 VEEPPKILCTLF

-433 QKGDDIYLVDQHA
+433 QQSNNIYLVDQHA

-459 MASMSGLGQEVTVP
+459 IQSMSNISQSLALPV
-473 IVINV
+473 VINV
-478 NAQEENFLLDF
+478 NNQEDNFLQENQ
-489 KNVFEEIGFKIEE
+489 KVFEQIGFKIEE
-502 FGKGCYRVYEIPFI
+502 YGKCCYRINEIPFV

-526 QDIFKN
+526 QDVFKN
-532 LNTFVNKPLDFIKDD
+532 LNTFINKPLDFIKDD

-560 NKLSNDEIRYLINK
+560 NKLTNDEIKFLIDSLADNK
-574 LFENDATLLCPHG
+574 STLLCPHG
-587 RPIIVKL
+587 RPIIVKI
-594 TKTDIEKWFK
+594 TQTDIEKWFK

>member
-7 LSPMVFNRIAAG
+7 LSPMIFNRIAAG

-38 SGATNITVS
+38 SGASDISVC

-54 KIEVTDNGSGIEF
+54 KIEVTDNGSGIDF

-75 PHATSK
+75 AHATSK
-81 ISKIED
+81 ISKLED
-87 LDQIA
+87 LDNIG

-99 ALSSIASVCEIEIIS
+99 ALSSIASVSEIEIIS
-114 KTKDCEYGGKVKCL
+114 KTQDCEYGGKIRCL

-141 DGTRIVVR
+141 DGTRISVK

-174 FMARLILANPQI
+174 FMARLILANPHI
-186 SFSYLAD
+186 SFSYTAD
-193 GKQIYKHKGSDLK
+193 GKQIYKHKASDLK
-206 TAICDIYGDGIEKD
+206 TAICDIYGEEIEKD
-220 LIEVKENKGNARLFG
+220 LIEVNQTRGNMTLHG

-268 SNVYEDFLMKGK
+268 SNVYEDYLMKGK
-280 FPLYVLCLEIPFDE
+280 FPLYVLCLDLPVDE

-311 SEIFSLFNSA
+311 GLIFSLFSDA
-321 CFHALRKTNF
+321 CFHALHETNF
-331 TTTPVSTLHE
+331 TTTPVSPVEEVAT
-341 FLSDDDNTIKFS
+341 DNYIKFS
-353 APVVGSVRLDTNEGV
+353 APTVERVTLGVNEGV
-368 SFKTPMQSATSNE
+368 SFQNE
-381 ELNFN
+381 EKTDENITFN
-386 SKTSMLSEI
+386 SKTSLLSEI
-395 ILNQVQ
+395 ILKQVQ
-401 GEEKSTYKQDKLFS
+401 GEDKSLYKQDELFR
-415 VEEPPKIICTLF
+415 VEEPTRILCTLF

-433 QKGDDIYLVDQHA
+433 QKRDDIFLVDQHA

-459 MASMSGLGQEVTVP
+459 LETMTNISQSLVLPV
-473 IVINV
+473 IINV
-478 NAQEENFLLDF
+478 NNQEDNFLQENQ
-489 KNVFEEIGFKIEE
+489 KVFEQIGFKIEE
-502 FGKGCYRVYEIPFI
+502 YGKCCYRVFEIPFV
-516 LSGKDINEYF
+516 LAGKDINEYF
-526 QDIFKN
+526 QDVFKN

-560 NKLSNDEIRYLINK
+560 NKLSNEEIKILIDSLATNK
-574 LFENDATLLCPHG
+574 STLLCPHG

-594 TKTDIEKWFK
+594 TRTDIEKWFK

>member
-1 MAKINL
+1 M

-38 SGATNITVS
+38 SGATSISVS
-47 IERGGLG
+47 VERGGLG

-75 PHATSK
+75 AHATSK
-81 ISKIED
+81 ISKLED
-87 LDQIA
+87 LDNIG

-99 ALSSIASVCEIEIIS
+99 ALSSIASVSEIEIIS
-114 KTKDCEYGGKVKCL
+114 KTSDCEFGGKIKCL
-128 FGQMEELTQIASI
+128 FGHMEELTQIASI
-141 DGTRIVVR
+141 DGTRISVK

-174 FMARLILANPQI
+174 YMARLILANPHI
-186 SFSYLAD
+186 SFSYVAD
-193 GKQIYKHKGSDLK
+193 GKQVYKHKASDLK
-206 TAICDIYGDGIEKD
+206 TAICDIYGEEIGKD
-220 LIEVKENKGNARLFG
+220 LIEVNQTRGNMTLHG

-268 SNVYEDFLMKGK
+268 SNVYEDYLMKGK
-280 FPLYVLCLEIPFDE
+280 FPLYVLCLDLPHDE
-294 VDVNVHPNKLE
+294 VDVNVHPSKLE

-311 SEIFSLFNSA
+311 GAIFSLFSDA
-321 CFHALRKTNF
+321 CFHALHETNF
-331 TTTPVSTLHE
+331 TTTPASPVEEIET
-341 FLSDDDNTIKFS
+341 DNFIKFS
-353 APVVGSVRLDTNEGV
+353 APTVERVTLGVNEGV
-368 SFKTPMQSATSNE
+368 SFQNE
-381 ELNFN
+381 EKTDENITFN
-386 SKTSMLSEI
+386 SKTSLLSEI
-395 ILNQVQ
+395 ILKQVQ
-401 GEEKSTYKQDKLFS
+401 GEDKSLYKQDELFR
-415 VEEPPKIICTLF
+415 VEEPTRILCTLF

-433 QKGDDIYLVDQHA
+433 QKGDDIFLVDQHA

-459 MASMSGLGQEVTVP
+459 LETMTNISQSLVLPV
-473 IVINV
+473 IINV
-478 NAQEENFLLDF
+478 NNQEDNFLQE
-489 KNVFEEIGFKIEE
+489 NQQVFEQIGFKIEE
-502 FGKGCYRVYEIPFI
+502 YGKCCYRVFEIPFV
-516 LSGKDINEYF
+516 LAGKDINEYF
-526 QDIFKN
+526 QDVFKN

-560 NKLSNDEIRYLINK
+560 NKLTNEEIKILIDSLATNK
-574 LFENDATLLCPHG
+574 STLLCPHG

-594 TKTDIEKWFK
+594 TRTDIEKWFK

>member
-38 SGATNITVS
+38 SGATSIAVS
-47 IERGGLG
+47 VERGGLG

-75 PHATSK
+75 AHATSK
-81 ISKIED
+81 ISKLED
-87 LDQIA
+87 LDNIG

-99 ALSSIASVCEIEIIS
+99 ALSSIASVSEIEIIS
-114 KTKDCEYGGKVKCL
+114 KTPDCEFGGKIKCL
-128 FGQMEELTQIASI
+128 FGHMEDLTQIASI
-141 DGTRIVVR
+141 DGTRISVK

-174 FMARLILANPQI
+174 YMARLILANPHI
-186 SFSYLAD
+186 SFSYVAD
-193 GKQIYKHKGSDLK
+193 GKQVYKHKASDLK
-206 TAICDIYGDGIEKD
+206 TAICDIYGEEIGKD
-220 LIEVKENKGNARLFG
+220 LIEVNQTRGNMTLHG

-268 SNVYEDFLMKGK
+268 SNVYEDYLMKGK
-280 FPLYVLCLEIPFDE
+280 FPLYVLCLDLPHDE
-294 VDVNVHPNKLE
+294 VDVNVHPSKLE

-311 SEIFSLFNSA
+311 GAIFSLFSDA
-321 CFHALRKTNF
+321 CFHALHETNF
-331 TTTPVSTLHE
+331 TTTPASPVEEIET
-341 FLSDDDNTIKFS
+341 DNFIKFS
-353 APVVGSVRLDTNEGV
+353 APTVERVTLGVNEGV
-368 SFKTPMQSATSNE
+368 SFQNE
-381 ELNFN
+381 EKPDENITFN
-386 SKTSMLSEI
+386 SKTSLLSEI
-395 ILNQVQ
+395 ILKQVQ
-401 GEEKSTYKQDKLFS
+401 GEDKSLYKQDELFR
-415 VEEPPKIICTLF
+415 VEEPTRILCTLF

-459 MASMSGLGQEVTVP
+459 LETMTNISQSLVLPV
-473 IVINV
+473 IINV
-478 NAQEENFLLDF
+478 NNQEDNFLQENQ
-489 KNVFEEIGFKIEE
+489 KVFEQIGFKIEE
-502 FGKGCYRVYEIPFI
+502 YGKCCYRVYEIPFV

-526 QDIFKN
+526 QDVFKN

-547 LCQKACKSSVKAG
+547 LCQKACKSSIKAG
-560 NKLSNDEIRYLINK
+560 NKLSNEEIKILIDSLATNK
-574 LFENDATLLCPHG
+574 STLLCPHG

-594 TKTDIEKWFK
+594 TRTDIEKWFK

>member
-38 SGATNITVS
+38 SGATSISVS
-47 IERGGLG
+47 VERGGLG

-75 PHATSK
+75 AHATSK
-81 ISKIED
+81 ISKLED
-87 LDQIA
+87 LDNIG

-99 ALSSIASVCEIEIIS
+99 ALSSIASVSEIEIIS
-114 KTKDCEYGGKVKCL
+114 KTPDCEFGGKIKCL
-128 FGQMEELTQIASI
+128 FGHMEELTQIASI
-141 DGTRIVVR
+141 DGTRISVK

-174 FMARLILANPQI
+174 YMARLILANPHI
-186 SFSYLAD
+186 SFSYVAD
-193 GKQIYKHKGSDLK
+193 GKQVYKHKASDLK
-206 TAICDIYGDGIEKD
+206 TAICDIYGEEIGKD
-220 LIEVKENKGNARLFG
+220 LIEVNQTRGNMTLHG

-268 SNVYEDFLMKGK
+268 SNVYEDYLMKGK
-280 FPLYVLCLEIPFDE
+280 FPLYVLCLDLPVDE

-311 SEIFSLFNSA
+311 GAIFSLFSDA
-321 CFHALRKTNF
+321 CFHALHETNF
-331 TTTPVSTLHE
+331 TTTPASPVEEIETNN
-341 FLSDDDNTIKFS
+341 FIKFS
-353 APVVGSVRLDTNEGV
+353 APIVERVTLGVNEGV
-368 SFKTPMQSATSNE
+368 SFQNE
-381 ELNFN
+381 EKTDENITFN
-386 SKTSMLSEI
+386 SKTSLLSEI
-395 ILNQVQ
+395 ILKQVQ
-401 GEEKSTYKQDKLFS
+401 GEDKSLYKQDEFFR
-415 VEEPPKIICTLF
+415 VEEPTRILCTLF

-459 MASMSGLGQEVTVP
+459 LETMTNISQSLVLPV
-473 IVINV
+473 IINV
-478 NAQEENFLLDF
+478 NNQEDNFLQE
-489 KNVFEEIGFKIEE
+489 NQQVFEQIGFKIEE
-502 FGKGCYRVYEIPFI
+502 YGKCCYRVFEIPFV
-516 LSGKDINEYF
+516 LAGKDINEYF
-526 QDIFKN
+526 QDVFKN

-560 NKLSNDEIRYLINK
+560 NKLTNEEIKILIDSLATNK
-574 LFENDATLLCPHG
+574 STLLCPHG

-594 TKTDIEKWFK
+594 TRTDIEKWFK

>member
-38 SGATNITVS
+38 SGATNISIS

-75 PHATSK
+75 AHATSK
-81 ISKIED
+81 ISRLED
-87 LDQIA
+87 LDNIG

-99 ALSSIASVCEIEIIS
+99 ALSSIASVSEIEIIS
-114 KTKDCEYGGKVKCL
+114 KTRDCDYGGKIKCL

-141 DGTRIVVR
+141 DGTRITVK

-174 FMARLILANPQI
+174 FISRLILANPHI
-186 SFSYLAD
+186 SFSYVAD
-193 GKQIYKHKGSDLK
+193 GKQIYKHSASDLK
-206 TAICDIYGDGIEKD
+206 TAICDIYGDEIAKD
-220 LIEVKENKGNARLFG
+220 LIEVKQTRGNMTLFG

-256 RYVINYMISSAI
+256 RYVINFMISSAI
-268 SNVYEDFLMKGK
+268 SNVYEDYLMKGK
-280 FPLYVLCLEIPFDE
+280 FPLYVLCLNMPNDEI
-294 VDVNVHPNKLE
+294 DVNVHPNKLE

-311 SEIFSLFNSA
+311 GAIFSLFSDA
-321 CFHALRKTNF
+321 CFHALKDTNF
-331 TTTPVSTLHE
+331 TTTPVSHE
-341 FLSDDDNTIKFS
+341 EEVETDNFIKFS
-353 APVVGSVRLDTNEGV
+353 TPTIERVTLDLNEGV
-368 SFKTPMQSATSNE
+368 SYSKDENPPQNLTFSG
-381 ELNFN
+381 
-386 SKTSMLSEI
+386 KTSLLSEI
-395 ILNQVQ
+395 MLSQVQ
-401 GEEKSTYKQDKLFS
+401 GNEKSLYKQDELFK
-415 VEEPPKIICTLF
+415 VEEPPKILCTLF

-433 QKGDDIYLVDQHA
+433 QQSNNIYLVDQHA

-459 MASMSGLGQEVTVP
+459 IQSMSNISQSLALPV
-473 IVINV
+473 VINV
-478 NAQEENFLLDF
+478 NNQEDNFLQENQ
-489 KNVFEEIGFKIEE
+489 KVFEQIGFKIEE
-502 FGKGCYRVYEIPFI
+502 YGKCCYRINEIPFV

-526 QDIFKN
+526 QDVFKN
-532 LNTFVNKPLDFIKDD
+532 LNTFINKPLDFIKDD

-560 NKLSNDEIRYLINK
+560 NKLTNDEIKFLIDSLSDNK
-574 LFENDATLLCPHG
+574 STLLCPHG
-587 RPIIVKL
+587 RPIIVKI
-594 TKTDIEKWFK
+594 TQTDIEKWFK

>member
-1 MAKINL
+1 MAKINV

-25 CSVVKELVENSID
+25 CSVVKELVENAID
-38 SGATNITVS
+38 SGATNISVS
-47 IERGGLG
+47 VERGGLG

-75 PHATSK
+75 AHATSK
-81 ISKIED
+81 ISKLED
-87 LDQIA
+87 LDNIG

-99 ALSSIASVCEIEIIS
+99 ALSSIASVSEIEIIS
-114 KTKDCEYGGKVKCL
+114 KTPDCEFGGKIKCL
-128 FGQMEELTQIASI
+128 FGHMEELTQIASI
-141 DGTRIVVR
+141 DGTRISVK

-174 FMARLILANPQI
+174 YMARLILANPHI
-186 SFSYLAD
+186 SFSYVAD
-193 GKQIYKHKGSDLK
+193 GRQVYKHKASDLK
-206 TAICDIYGDGIEKD
+206 TAICDIYGEEIGKD
-220 LIEVKENKGNARLFG
+220 LIEVNQTRGNMTLHG

-268 SNVYEDFLMKGK
+268 SNVYEDYLMKGK
-280 FPLYVLCLEIPFDE
+280 FPLYVLCLDLPHDE
-294 VDVNVHPNKLE
+294 VDVNVHPSKLE

-311 SEIFSLFNSA
+311 GAIFSLFSDA
-321 CFHALRKTNF
+321 CFHALYETNF
-331 TTTPVSTLHE
+331 TTTPASPVEEVET
-341 FLSDDDNTIKFS
+341 DNFIKFS
-353 APVVGSVRLDTNEGV
+353 APAVERVTLGVNEGV
-368 SFKTPMQSATSNE
+368 SYQNE
-381 ELNFN
+381 EKTDENITFN
-386 SKTSMLSEI
+386 SKTSLLSEI
-395 ILNQVQ
+395 ILKQVQ
-401 GEEKSTYKQDKLFS
+401 GEDKSLYKQNELFR
-415 VEEPPKIICTLF
+415 VEEPTRILCTLF

-459 MASMSGLGQEVTVP
+459 LETMTNISQSLALP
-473 IVINV
+473 IIINV
-478 NAQEENFLLDF
+478 NNQEDSFLQENQ
-489 KNVFEEIGFKIEE
+489 KVFEQIGFKIEE
-502 FGKGCYRVYEIPFI
+502 YGKCCYRVYEIPFV

-526 QDIFKN
+526 QDVFKN
-532 LNTFVNKPLDFIKDD
+532 LNTFVNKPLDFIKED

-560 NKLSNDEIRYLINK
+560 NKLTNEEIKILIDSLATNK
-574 LFENDATLLCPHG
+574 STLLCPHG

-594 TKTDIEKWFK
+594 NRTDIEKWFK

>member
-7 LSPMVFNRIAAG
+7 LSPMIFNRIAAG

-38 SGATNITVS
+38 SGATSISVS
-47 IERGGLG
+47 VERGGLG

-75 PHATSK
+75 AHATSK
-81 ISKIED
+81 ISKLED
-87 LDQIA
+87 LDNIG

-99 ALSSIASVCEIEIIS
+99 ALSSIASVSEIEIIS
-114 KTKDCEYGGKVKCL
+114 KTPDCEFGGKIKCL
-128 FGQMEELTQIASI
+128 FGHMEELTQIASI
-141 DGTRIVVR
+141 DGTRISVK

-174 FMARLILANPQI
+174 YMARLILANPHI
-186 SFSYLAD
+186 SFSYVAD
-193 GKQIYKHKGSDLK
+193 GKQVYKHKASDLK
-206 TAICDIYGDGIEKD
+206 TAICDIYGEEIGKD
-220 LIEVKENKGNARLFG
+220 LIEVNQTRGNMTLHG

-268 SNVYEDFLMKGK
+268 SNVYEDYLMKGK
-280 FPLYVLCLEIPFDE
+280 FPLYVLCLDLPVDE

-311 SEIFSLFNSA
+311 GAIFSLFSDA
-321 CFHALRKTNF
+321 CFHALHETNF
-331 TTTPVSTLHE
+331 TTTPVSPVEEVAT
-341 FLSDDDNTIKFS
+341 DNYIKFS
-353 APVVGSVRLDTNEGV
+353 APTVERVTLGVNEGV
-368 SFKTPMQSATSNE
+368 SFQNE
-381 ELNFN
+381 EKPDENITFN
-386 SKTSMLSEI
+386 SKTSLLSEI
-395 ILNQVQ
+395 ILKQVQ
-401 GEEKSTYKQDKLFS
+401 GEDKSLYKQDELFR
-415 VEEPPKIICTLF
+415 VEEPTRILCTLF

-433 QKGDDIYLVDQHA
+433 QKGDDIFLVDQHA

-459 MASMSGLGQEVTVP
+459 LETMTNISQSLVLPV
-473 IVINV
+473 IINV
-478 NAQEENFLLDF
+478 NNQEDNFLQENQ
-489 KNVFEEIGFKIEE
+489 KVFEQIGFKIEE
-502 FGKGCYRVYEIPFI
+502 YGKCCYRVYEIPFV

-526 QDIFKN
+526 QDVFKN
-532 LNTFVNKPLDFIKDD
+532 LNTFVNKPLDFIKED

-560 NKLSNDEIRYLINK
+560 NKLSNEEIKILIDSLATNK
-574 LFENDATLLCPHG
+574 STLLCPHG

-594 TKTDIEKWFK
+594 TRTDIEKWFK

>member
-7 LSPMVFNRIAAG
+7 LSPMIFNRIAAG

-38 SGATNITVS
+38 SGATSISVC

-67 DDLKNALL
+67 DELKNALL
-75 PHATSK
+75 AHATSK
-81 ISKIED
+81 ISKLED
-87 LDQIA
+87 LDNIG

-99 ALSSIASVCEIEIIS
+99 ALSSIASVSEIEIIS
-114 KTKDCEYGGKVKCL
+114 KTQDCEYGGKIRCL

-141 DGTRIVVR
+141 DGTRISVK

-174 FMARLILANPQI
+174 FMARLIWANPHI
-186 SFSYLAD
+186 SFSYTAD
-193 GKQIYKHKGSDLK
+193 GKQIYKHKASDLK
-206 TAICDIYGDGIEKD
+206 TAICDIYGEEIGKD
-220 LIEVKENKGNARLFG
+220 LIEVNQTRGNMTLHG

-268 SNVYEDFLMKGK
+268 SNVYEDYLMKGK
-280 FPLYVLCLEIPFDE
+280 FPLYVLCLDLPVDE

-311 SEIFSLFNSA
+311 GLIFSLFSDA
-321 CFHALRKTNF
+321 CFHALHETNF
-331 TTTPVSTLHE
+331 TTTPVSPVEEVAT
-341 FLSDDDNTIKFS
+341 DNYIKFS
-353 APVVGSVRLDTNEGV
+353 APTVERVTLGVNEGV
-368 SFKTPMQSATSNE
+368 SFQNE
-381 ELNFN
+381 EKPDENITFN
-386 SKTSMLSEI
+386 SKTSLLSEI
-395 ILNQVQ
+395 ILKQVQ
-401 GEEKSTYKQDKLFS
+401 GEDKSLYKQDELFR
-415 VEEPPKIICTLF
+415 VEEPTRILCTLF

-433 QKGDDIYLVDQHA
+433 QKGDDIFLVDQHA

-459 MASMSGLGQEVTVP
+459 LETMTNISQSLVLPV
-473 IVINV
+473 IINV
-478 NAQEENFLLDF
+478 NNQEDNFLQE
-489 KNVFEEIGFKIEE
+489 NQQVFEQIGFKIEE
-502 FGKGCYRVYEIPFI
+502 YGKCCYRVFEIPFV
-516 LSGKDINEYF
+516 LAGKDINEYF
-526 QDIFKN
+526 QDVFKN

-560 NKLSNDEIRYLINK
+560 NKLSNEEIKILIDSLATNK
-574 LFENDATLLCPHG
+574 STLLCPHG

-594 TKTDIEKWFK
+594 TRTDIEKWFK

>member
-1 MAKINL
+1 M

-38 SGATNITVS
+38 SGATSISVS
-47 IERGGLG
+47 VERGGLG

-75 PHATSK
+75 AHATSK
-81 ISKIED
+81 ISKLED
-87 LDQIA
+87 LDNIG

-99 ALSSIASVCEIEIIS
+99 ALSSIASVSEIEIIS
-114 KTKDCEYGGKVKCL
+114 KTQDCEYGGKIRCL
-128 FGQMEELTQIASI
+128 FGRMEELTQIASI
-141 DGTRIVVR
+141 DGTRISVK

-174 FMARLILANPQI
+174 YMARLILANPHI
-186 SFSYLAD
+186 SFSYVAD
-193 GKQIYKHKGSDLK
+193 GKQVYKHKASDLK
-206 TAICDIYGDGIEKD
+206 TAICDIYGEEIGKD
-220 LIEVKENKGNARLFG
+220 LIEVNQTRGNMTLHG

-268 SNVYEDFLMKGK
+268 SNVYEDYLMKGK
-280 FPLYVLCLEIPFDE
+280 FPLYVLCLDLPHDE
-294 VDVNVHPNKLE
+294 VDVNVHPSKLE

-311 SEIFSLFNSA
+311 GAIFSLFSDA
-321 CFHALRKTNF
+321 CFHALHETNF
-331 TTTPVSTLHE
+331 TTTPTSPVEEIET
-341 FLSDDDNTIKFS
+341 DNFIKFS
-353 APVVGSVRLDTNEGV
+353 APTVERVTLGVNEGV
-368 SFKTPMQSATSNE
+368 SFQNE
-381 ELNFN
+381 EKTDENITFN
-386 SKTSMLSEI
+386 SKTSLLSEI
-395 ILNQVQ
+395 ILKQVQ
-401 GEEKSTYKQDKLFS
+401 GEDKSLYKQDELFR
-415 VEEPPKIICTLF
+415 VEEPTRILCTLF

-459 MASMSGLGQEVTVP
+459 LETMTNISQSLVLPV
-473 IVINV
+473 IINV
-478 NAQEENFLLDF
+478 NNQEDNFLQE
-489 KNVFEEIGFKIEE
+489 NQQVFEQIGFKIEE
-502 FGKGCYRVYEIPFI
+502 YGKCCYRVFEIPFV
-516 LSGKDINEYF
+516 LAGKDINEYF
-526 QDIFKN
+526 QDVFKN

-560 NKLSNDEIRYLINK
+560 NKLTNEEIKILIDSLATNK
-574 LFENDATLLCPHG
+574 STLLCPHG

-594 TKTDIEKWFK
+594 TRTDIEKWFK

>member
-7 LSPMVFNRIAAG
+7 LSPMIFNRIAAG

-38 SGATNITVS
+38 SGASDISVC

-75 PHATSK
+75 AHATSK
-81 ISKIED
+81 ISKLED
-87 LDQIA
+87 LDNIG

-99 ALSSIASVCEIEIIS
+99 ALSSIASVSEIEIIS
-114 KTKDCEYGGKVKCL
+114 KTPDCEFGGKIKCL
-128 FGQMEELTQIASI
+128 FGHMEELTQIASI
-141 DGTRIVVR
+141 DGTRISVK

-174 FMARLILANPQI
+174 FMARLILANPHI
-186 SFSYLAD
+186 SFSYTAD
-193 GKQIYKHKGSDLK
+193 GKQIYKHKASDLK
-206 TAICDIYGDGIEKD
+206 TAICDIYGEEIEKD
-220 LIEVKENKGNARLFG
+220 LIEVNQTRGNMTLHG

-268 SNVYEDFLMKGK
+268 SNVYEDYLMKGK
-280 FPLYVLCLEIPFDE
+280 FPLYVLCLDLPVDE

-311 SEIFSLFNSA
+311 GAIFSLFSDA
-321 CFHALRKTNF
+321 CFHALHETNF
-331 TTTPVSTLHE
+331 TTTPVSPVEEVAT
-341 FLSDDDNTIKFS
+341 DNYIKFS
-353 APVVGSVRLDTNEGV
+353 APTVERVTLGVNEGV
-368 SFKTPMQSATSNE
+368 SFQNE
-381 ELNFN
+381 EKPDENITFN
-386 SKTSMLSEI
+386 SKTSLLSEI
-395 ILNQVQ
+395 ILKQVQ
-401 GEEKSTYKQDKLFS
+401 REDKSLYKQDELFR
-415 VEEPPKIICTLF
+415 VEEPTRILCTLF

-433 QKGDDIYLVDQHA
+433 QKGDDIFLVDQHA

-459 MASMSGLGQEVTVP
+459 LETMTNISQSLVLPV
-473 IVINV
+473 IINV
-478 NAQEENFLLDF
+478 NNQEDNFLQE
-489 KNVFEEIGFKIEE
+489 NQQVFEQIGFKIEE
-502 FGKGCYRVYEIPFI
+502 YGKCCYRVFEIPFV
-516 LSGKDINEYF
+516 LAGKDINEYF
-526 QDIFKN
+526 QDVFKN

-560 NKLSNDEIRYLINK
+560 NKLSNEEIKILIDSLATNK
-574 LFENDATLLCPHG
+574 STLLCPHG

-594 TKTDIEKWFK
+594 TRTDIEKWFK

>member
-7 LSPMVFNRIAAG
+7 LSPMIFNRIAAG

-38 SGATNITVS
+38 SGATSISVS
-47 IERGGLG
+47 VERGGLG

-67 DDLKNALL
+67 DELKNALL
-75 PHATSK
+75 AHATSK
-81 ISKIED
+81 ISKLED
-87 LDQIA
+87 LDNIG

-99 ALSSIASVCEIEIIS
+99 ALSSIASVSEIEIIS
-114 KTKDCEYGGKVKCL
+114 KTPDCEFGGKIKCL
-128 FGQMEELTQIASI
+128 FGRMEELTQIASI
-141 DGTRIVVR
+141 DGTRISVK

-174 FMARLILANPQI
+174 YMARLILANPHI
-186 SFSYLAD
+186 SFSYVAD
-193 GKQIYKHKGSDLK
+193 GKQVYKHKASDLK
-206 TAICDIYGDGIEKD
+206 TAICDIYGEEIGKD
-220 LIEVKENKGNARLFG
+220 LIEVNQTRGNMTLHG

-268 SNVYEDFLMKGK
+268 SNVYEDYLMKGK
-280 FPLYVLCLEIPFDE
+280 FPLYVLCLDLPVDE

-311 SEIFSLFNSA
+311 GAIFSLFSDA
-321 CFHALRKTNF
+321 CFHALHETNF
-331 TTTPVSTLHE
+331 TTTPVSPVEEVAT
-341 FLSDDDNTIKFS
+341 DNFIKFS
-353 APVVGSVRLDTNEGV
+353 APTVERVTLGVNEGV
-368 SFKTPMQSATSNE
+368 SFQNE
-381 ELNFN
+381 EKPDENITFN
-386 SKTSMLSEI
+386 SKTSLLSEI
-395 ILNQVQ
+395 ILKQVQ
-401 GEEKSTYKQDKLFS
+401 GEDKSLYKQDELFR
-415 VEEPPKIICTLF
+415 VEEPTRILCTLF

-433 QKGDDIYLVDQHA
+433 QKGDDIFLVDQHA

-459 MASMSGLGQEVTVP
+459 LETMTNISQSLVLPV
-473 IVINV
+473 IINV
-478 NAQEENFLLDF
+478 NNQEDNFLQENQ
-489 KNVFEEIGFKIEE
+489 KVFEQIGFKIEE
-502 FGKGCYRVYEIPFI
+502 YGKCCYRVYEIPFI
-516 LSGKDINEYF
+516 LAGKDINEYF
-526 QDIFKN
+526 QDVFKN
-532 LNTFVNKPLDFIKDD
+532 LNTFVNKPLDFIKED

-560 NKLSNDEIRYLINK
+560 NKLSNEEIKILIDSLTTNK
-574 LFENDATLLCPHG
+574 STLLCPHG

-594 TKTDIEKWFK
+594 TRTDIEKWFK

>member
-1 MAKINL
+1 MI
-7 LSPMVFNRIAAG
+7 FNRIAAG

-38 SGATNITVS
+38 SGASDISVC

-67 DDLKNALL
+67 DELKNALL
-75 PHATSK
+75 AHATSK
-81 ISKIED
+81 ISKLED
-87 LDQIA
+87 LDNIG

-99 ALSSIASVCEIEIIS
+99 ALSSIASVSEIEIIS
-114 KTKDCEYGGKVKCL
+114 KTPDCEFGGKIKCL
-128 FGQMEELTQIASI
+128 FGHMEELTQIASI
-141 DGTRIVVR
+141 DGTRISVK

-174 FMARLILANPQI
+174 FMARLILANPHI
-186 SFSYLAD
+186 SFSYTAD
-193 GKQIYKHKGSDLK
+193 GKQIYKHKASDLK
-206 TAICDIYGDGIEKD
+206 TAICDIYGEEIGKD
-220 LIEVKENKGNARLFG
+220 LIEVNQTRGNMTLHG

-268 SNVYEDFLMKGK
+268 SNVYEDYLMKGK
-280 FPLYVLCLEIPFDE
+280 FPLYVLCLDLPVDE

-311 SEIFSLFNSA
+311 GLIFSLFSDA
-321 CFHALRKTNF
+321 CFHALHETNF
-331 TTTPVSTLHE
+331 TTTPVSPVEEVAT
-341 FLSDDDNTIKFS
+341 DNYIKFS
-353 APVVGSVRLDTNEGV
+353 APTVERVTLGVNEGV
-368 SFKTPMQSATSNE
+368 SFQNQEKPDENIT
-381 ELNFN
+381 FN
-386 SKTSMLSEI
+386 SKTSLLSEI
-395 ILNQVQ
+395 ILKQVQ
-401 GEEKSTYKQDKLFS
+401 GEDKSLYKQDELFR
-415 VEEPPKIICTLF
+415 VEEPTRILCTLF

-433 QKGDDIYLVDQHA
+433 QKGDDIFLVDQHA

-459 MASMSGLGQEVTVP
+459 LETMTNISQSLVLPV
-473 IVINV
+473 IINV
-478 NAQEENFLLDF
+478 NNQEDNFLQE
-489 KNVFEEIGFKIEE
+489 NQQVFEQIGFKIEE
-502 FGKGCYRVYEIPFI
+502 YGKCCYRVFEIPFV
-516 LSGKDINEYF
+516 LAGKDINEYF
-526 QDIFKN
+526 QDVFKN

-560 NKLSNDEIRYLINK
+560 NKLSNEEIKILIDSLATNK
-574 LFENDATLLCPHG
+574 STLLCPHG

-594 TKTDIEKWFK
+594 TRTDIEKWFK

>member
-38 SGATNITVS
+38 SGATSISVS
-47 IERGGLG
+47 VERGGLG

-75 PHATSK
+75 AHATSK
-81 ISKIED
+81 ISKLED
-87 LDQIA
+87 LDNIG

-99 ALSSIASVCEIEIIS
+99 ALSSIASVSEIEIIS
-114 KTKDCEYGGKVKCL
+114 KTPDCEFGGKIKCL
-128 FGQMEELTQIASI
+128 FGHMEELTQIASI
-141 DGTRIVVR
+141 DGTRISVK

-174 FMARLILANPQI
+174 YMARLILANPHI
-186 SFSYLAD
+186 SFSYVAD
-193 GKQIYKHKGSDLK
+193 GKQVYKHNASDLK
-206 TAICDIYGDGIEKD
+206 TAICDIYGEEIGKD
-220 LIEVKENKGNARLFG
+220 LIEVNQTRGNMTLHG

-268 SNVYEDFLMKGK
+268 SNVYEDYLMKGK
-280 FPLYVLCLEIPFDE
+280 FPLYVLCLDLPVDE

-311 SEIFSLFNSA
+311 GAIFSLFSDA
-321 CFHALRKTNF
+321 CFHALHETNF
-331 TTTPVSTLHE
+331 TTTPVSPVEEVAT
-341 FLSDDDNTIKFS
+341 DNFIKFS
-353 APVVGSVRLDTNEGV
+353 APTVERVTLGVNEGV
-368 SFKTPMQSATSNE
+368 SFQNE
-381 ELNFN
+381 EKPDENITFN
-386 SKTSMLSEI
+386 SKTSLLSEI
-395 ILNQVQ
+395 ILKQVQ
-401 GEEKSTYKQDKLFS
+401 GEDKSLYKQDELFR
-415 VEEPPKIICTLF
+415 VEEPTRILCTLF

-433 QKGDDIYLVDQHA
+433 QKGDDIFLVDQHA
-446 AHERLNYDKLKQR
+446 AHERLNYDKLKQKLET
-459 MASMSGLGQEVTVP
+459 MTNISQSLVLPV
-473 IVINV
+473 IINV
-478 NAQEENFLLDF
+478 NNQEDNFLQE
-489 KNVFEEIGFKIEE
+489 NQQVFEQIGFKIEE
-502 FGKGCYRVYEIPFI
+502 YGKCCYRVFEIPFV
-516 LSGKDINEYF
+516 LAGKDINEYF
-526 QDIFKN
+526 QDVFKN

-560 NKLSNDEIRYLINK
+560 NKLSNEEIKILIDSLATNK
-574 LFENDATLLCPHG
+574 STLLCPHG

-594 TKTDIEKWFK
+594 TRTDIEKWFK